1 MKEVCRICARELC
14 GNQRRWIF
22 HTTTKLNLQVLLSH
36 VLGKDVSRDGKG
48 EFACS
53 KCAFM
58 LDRIYRF
65 DTVIARIEALSIER
79 LQKLLL
85 EKDRLKFCIAS
96 MYRKNNDE
104 PGTEAKVG
112 NGTVD
117 ISSLPDVRY
126 TALLQED
133 FAYSGFECWAENED
147 QTQENHSCHASE
159 GPGNRPRRCRGCAA
173 LRVADSDYE
182 AICKVPRKVA
192 RSISYGPST
201 RWSTSICT
209 EEPALSEVGPP
220 DLPSTKVL
228 ADGESM
234 EEGTPGSSVESL
246 DATGQASL
254 PQQKDEETERSSK
267 ELPKCDCCSDDQAI
281 QYTCGHKLELALS
294 MIKGFDYKPIQSPR
308 GSKLPIPVKSSPPG
322 AKPGHLM
329 ADGTSPNF
337 LNRPV
342 KSLSKT
348 PVGYS
353 LEISELQELWD
364 DLWEDYLPLRFQ
376 NITKEPLQ
384 QQEPNSNEAA
394 MTQQCVPDS
403 HLAELQDKIEQTEA
417 ANKILQEKLN
427 EMSCQ
432 LKSAQEASQRQECA
446 IQNLSQSLK
455 SRESETEELYQVIE
469 GQNDTMTKLR
479 DMLHR
484 SQLGQLQ
491 TAEGG
496 SPAQQ
501 QVALLD
507 LQNALFCSQLE
518 VQKFQRASQRKERLL
533 EEAKRNLQFMEAT
546 AQGLEQQKEAAW
558 THNQELRR
566 TLQQLQEDLC
576 SRNKQLH
583 LLEGMKCRETQAQEQ
598 SIQRLNCNLR
608 QKDRLLQEYR
618 ELMQY
623 QNNSEKSLEA
633 NEMMLE
639 KLRHRI
645 QDRDVALEQAIDEKF
660 CALEEK
666 EKELHQLHLAV
677 RERDHDLERLRC
689 VLSSNEVTIQS
700 MESLLQAKSL
710 ELEQLSVTCRN
721 LQWLEEERKKK
732 FSHWQKEQEGIIQQL
747 QTSLHDRNKEVE
759 DLSATLLCKLGPGQ
773 SEVAEELCLR
783 LQRKERMLQDLLS
796 DRNKQALEHEVE
808 VQDLLQSMGTR
819 EKESQVALGKMVQ
832 ALMQRS
838 TELQTL
844 RQHIGGKTLGFGTSQ
859 PAEATTFI
867 GRHREEQPV
876 HESMQGNIKEELSSV
891 TAQDDASTS
900 RPQSGNVET
909 AAELEKEL
917 IHAKEELELITRKE
931 RESRVELSALQSMV
945 AVQAEEL
952 QVQAADMESLTRNM
966 QIKEDLIKDLQM
978 QLVDPEDI
986 PAVQR
991 LTQEVL
997 LLREKVASLES
1008 QGQEP
1013 TENRRRQLLQ
1023 VMEGLVEERGR
1034 LNEALQAERRLY
1046 GSLVE
1051 FHSHPGGSEQDQA
1064 LQVELEGAQVLR
1076 SRLEEALGRSLERL
1090 SRLETLAAFGGT
1102 VVGEDTEDASTEF
1115 TDSIEEEAI
1124 HNTHQQYIK
1133 EASEKS
1139 LGTEETPHSNG
1150 PPPSP
1155 TRGDKSSGLE
1165 EEVLCL
1171 KAEIQ
1176 QHLEQKRRAEGE
1188 LKDLK
1193 AQTEEA
1199 GFSSVSHIR
1208 NTLLSLCLEN
1218 AELKEQMGEAMS
1230 EAWEMEEDKEKEEG
1244 LGEDAGRGLKEDSL
1258 CAEVR
1263 KLRGKPRNA
1272 GAVINLLKEQLAL
1285 NSKEGDSKFN
1295 PQLIVR
1301 LAKEIDRLKTEVVW
1315 APGKPS
1321 ALGDQLPE
1329 DLVSKRPH
1337 SRPQTLDLV
1346 SVLDLQPKEG
1356 HQVNSQGQF
1365 NSNGPPAESSL
1376 QGPTHQLRSQLEQC
1390 RQRYQ
1395 DLQEKLLVSE
1405 ATVQVQASQLE
1416 QYRVL
1421 FREPGVKQDSK
1432 QVQVDLQ
1439 DLGYE
1444 TCGRSENEAEREET
1458 TSPEFEELEV
1468 FSDARLTEGLHSQ
1481 YNFLGSALTS
1491 SPLKKPPGKQKDF
1504 LDYGKSEDITV
1515 LQQHIR
1521 DLKARLQNSD
1531 KVIQNLK
1538 CRVRSFS
1545 VTSDYASSLE
1555 RPRKMKLKGGDLT
1568 SSPSHS
1574 LTDEDEGW
1582 QSDSMG
1588 VFCPPEMQAR
1598 KDLEKLIQRVSLLE
1612 AQLPKSQVEGKLA
1625 EELRSATWPGKYDSL
1640 IQAQARELSH
1650 LRQKIREG
1658 RGVCHLL
1665 SQHLRDTVKSFE
1677 DLLRGTDID
1686 YYLGQS
1692 FREQLTQ
1699 GSQLAE
1705 RLTNK
1710 LNTKDRGKVDEK
1722 SSHELLALRLS
1733 KELQEKEKVIEA
1745 LQSKLNAR
1753 SLTPSSS
1760 HALSDSHRSPS
1771 STSFLSDEMEASSD
1785 MDVASEYTQYEED
1798 CTGKASPN
1806 LPDTI
1811 HHSSNNAAP
1820 SSNPS
1825 SASTS
1830 HGAKKESS
1838 IPATMPSSQKPPK
1851 EASQAH
1857 AGLYFNS
1864 IPKPV
1869 GIRQP
1874 PLSSTPSLFLPF
1886 GPPPLSAPPIL
1897 GCCGTSVL
1905 SLAEAQQELQMLQ
1918 KQLGESISPTT
1929 PAVPAPLPSNLAEV
1943 GSPHCLQ
1950 TPHRT
1955 SQSHPL
1961 GISAELCRSAD
1972 SGLLSN
1978 SGLWETI
1985 RPQKGTA
1992 LGDLSSS
1999 SSGCQPRSKLTGAD
2013 LLEEHLSEIRNLRQR
2028 LEESI
2033 CINDRLRE
2041 QLEDRLSSATRANG
2055 SSSTIYMPGLESMP
2069 QLCNENRILR
2079 EENQNLQAQLNHL
2092 SKEHSRELERLREAL
2107 LASRARLQELEAEL
2121 ERQKAERRQT
2131 AEDLKE
2137 RQQEILQFREERLSL
2152 QEKNNRLQHKMI
2164 LLQQQCE
2171 ENQRLFRSLQSELQV
2186 YETLYGSSKQVMK
2199 AYSWD
2204 IYRQAPLS
2212 SDLSAL
2218 VSEVRA
2224 LRSQLEYSIQVNNS
2238 LRQQL
2243 EQQLDGGPGKATL
2256 SSSCVTQGFPATDPG
2271 NKWQFFQDSIS
2282 SPPVRDV
2289 GMNIPASVFSTVTSS
2304 ALDPETSPFKRTK
2317 ELSLDV
2323 SPGRKTPPMLE
2334 GDAPDGSFA
2343 NKHGRH
2349 MIGHIDDY
2357 SALKQQILEGKV
2369 LVDKM
2374 VSLMQVTLS
2383 SPALEAQGTE
2393 VLASGSIQQL
2403 RGSTSTLH
2411 QILEESAS
2419 LLTMFWRAALPTS
2432 HSLAQ
2437 QGKVEESMKGEI
2449 LELKSKLSEQENLLQ
2464 RTNEH
2469 LKTANRLKESM
2480 EQFIINQ
2487 LTRTHDVLKKARTNL
2502 ETLKKNT
2509 SKINYVKLHPS
2520 PSKG

>member
-1 MKEVCRICARELC
+1 MKEICRICARELC

-96 MYRKNNDE
+96 MYKKNNDD
-104 PGTEAKVG
+104 PITEAKVG

-126 TALLQED
+126 SALLQED

-147 QTQENHSCHASE
+147 QTQDLHSCHTSE

-192 RSISYGPST
+192 RSISGGLST

-209 EEPALSEVGPP
+209 EEPALSEVGPS
-220 DLPSTKVL
+220 DLPSTKVQT
-228 ADGESM
+228 DGESM

-246 DATGQASL
+246 DAPVQASL
-254 PQQKDEETERSSK
+254 SQQKDEETERSTK
-267 ELPKCDCCSDDQAI
+267 ELTKCDCCSDDQTT
-281 QYTCGHKLELALS
+281 QYSCGHKLELALS

-322 AKPGHLM
+322 NKLGHLV
-329 ADGTSPNF
+329 ADGASPSF

-342 KSLSKT
+342 KPLSKT

-353 LEISELQELWD
+353 LEISDLQELWD
-364 DLWEDYLPLRFQ
+364 DLCEDYLPLRFQ
-376 NITKEPLQ
+376 NIIEEPLQ
-384 QQEPNSNEAA
+384 QQEPNSEEAT
-394 MTQQCVPDS
+394 MTHQCVSDS
-403 HLAELQDKIEQTEA
+403 HLAELQDKIEQTET

-432 LKSAQEASQRQECA
+432 LKSAQETSQRQDCT

-469 GQNDTMTKLR
+469 GQNDTMAKLQG
-479 DMLHR
+479 MLHR

-491 TAEGG
+491 TPEDA
-496 SPAQQ
+496 SLAQQ
-501 QVALLD
+501 QVALLE
-507 LQNALFCSQLE
+507 LQNTLFCSQLE
-518 VQKFQRASQRKERLL
+518 VQKFQRAAQRKERLL
-533 EEAKRNLQFMEAT
+533 EDAKRNLQFIEAA
-546 AQGLEQQKEAAW
+546 AQQVEQQKEAAW
-558 THNQELRR
+558 MHNQELRR
-566 TLQQLQEDLC
+566 TLQQLQEDLR
-576 SRNKQLH
+576 SKNKQLH
-583 LLEGMKCRETQAQEQ
+583 MLEGTKYRDSQAQEQ
-598 SIQRLNCNLR
+598 KIQCLTYNLH
-608 QKDRLLQEYR
+608 QKDQLLQEYR
-618 ELMQY
+618 ELMQH

-645 QDRDVALEQAIDEKF
+645 QDRDVALERAIDEKF

-689 VLSSNEVTIQS
+689 VLSSNEATIQS
-700 MESLLQAKSL
+700 MESLLQAKGL
-710 ELEQLSVTCRN
+710 ELEQLSVTCQN
-721 LQWLEEERKKK
+721 LQWLEEEMKKK
-732 FSHWQKEQEGIIQQL
+732 FNHWQKEQEGIIQQL

-796 DRNKQALEHEVE
+796 DRNKQALQHEIE
-808 VQDLLQSMGTR
+808 IQDLLQAMSTR
-819 EKESQVALGKMVQ
+819 EKESQVAVRKMVQ
-832 ALMQRS
+832 ALMERG
-838 TELQTL
+838 TEVQTL
-844 RQHIGGKTLGFGTSQ
+844 RQIIGGKNLQT
-859 PAEATTFI
+859 I
-867 GRHREEQPV
+867 
-876 HESMQGNIKEELSSV
+876 QGNIKDEPTSV
-891 TAQDDASTS
+891 TAKGNDSTS
-900 RPQSGNVET
+900 GAQSGAMET
-909 AAELEKEL
+909 TAELEKEL
-917 IHAKEELELITRKE
+917 INAKEELELITRKE
-931 RESRVELSALQSMV
+931 RESRMELSALQSMV
-945 AVQAEEL
+945 AVQEEEL
-952 QVQAADMESLTRNM
+952 QVQAADMESLTRNI

-997 LLREKVASLES
+997 LLREKVASAES
-1008 QGQEP
+1008 QGQETP
-1013 TENRRRQLLQ
+1013 ENRRHQLMQ
-1023 VMEGLVEERGR
+1023 VLEGLVEERSR
-1034 LNEALQAERRLY
+1034 LNEALQAEKHLY
-1046 GSLVE
+1046 SNLVE
-1051 FHSHPGGSEQDQA
+1051 YHTHRSGSERDQA

-1102 VVGEDTEDASTEF
+1102 TVGEDTEDASTEF
-1115 TDSIEEEAI
+1115 TDSIEEEAT
-1124 HNTHQQYIK
+1124 HSNTHQQCIK
-1133 EASEKS
+1133 EASGKS
-1139 LGTEETPHSNG
+1139 LGTEETQHSSL
-1150 PPPSP
+1150 PPPPP
-1155 TRGDKSSGLE
+1155 TQGDKNSGLQ

-1171 KAEIQ
+1171 KVEIQ
-1176 QHLEQKRRAEGE
+1176 QHLEQKKKAEGE

-1193 AQTEEA
+1193 AQIEEA

-1244 LGEDAGRGLKEDSL
+1244 LVEDARQDQKEDSL

-1263 KLRGKPRNA
+1263 KLHGKLRNA
-1272 GAVINLLKEQLAL
+1272 NTIINLLKEQLAL
-1285 NSKEGDSKFN
+1285 NSKEGDNKFN
-1295 PQLIVR
+1295 PQLIIH
-1301 LAKEIDRLKTEVVW
+1301 LAKEIDRLKTEAVW
-1315 APGKPS
+1315 SSGKPV
-1321 ALGDQLPE
+1321 AVGDQLQE
-1329 DLVSKRPH
+1329 DEVSKRSY
-1337 SRPQTLDLV
+1337 SRPQTLDVV
-1346 SVLDLQPKEG
+1346 SILDLQPKDS
-1356 HQVNSQGQF
+1356 HQVDIQAQLS
-1365 NSNGPPAESSL
+1365 SSGPSAESSL

-1432 QVQVDLQ
+1432 QIQVDLQ

-1458 TSPEFEELEV
+1458 TSPECEEHDV
-1468 FSDARLTEGLHSQ
+1468 FSEARLNEGLHSQ

-1491 SPLKKPPGKQKDF
+1491 SPLKRPLGKQMDF
-1504 LDYGKSEDITV
+1504 LEYGKSEDIAV

-1555 RPRKMKLKGGDLT
+1555 RPRKMKLRDGDLT

-1582 QSDSMG
+1582 QSDGMG

-1658 RGVCHLL
+1658 RGVCHILT
-1665 SQHLRDTVKSFE
+1665 QHLRDIIKSFE

-1692 FREQLTQ
+1692 FREQLAQ

-1710 LNTKDRGKVDEK
+1710 LNTKDRGKMDDQ

-1745 LQSKLNAR
+1745 LQDKLNAR

-1771 STSFLSDEMEASSD
+1771 STSFLSEDMEASSD
-1785 MDVASEYTQYEED
+1785 MDAASEYTQYEDD
-1798 CTGKASPN
+1798 CAVKASPN
-1806 LPDTI
+1806 LPDSI
-1811 HHSSNNAAP
+1811 HHSGKSAAP

-1825 SASTS
+1825 STTTS
-1830 HGAKKESS
+1830 HGAKKESSS

-1857 AGLYFNS
+1857 TGLYFNS
-1864 IPKPV
+1864 MPKPV
-1869 GIRQP
+1869 GLRQP
-1874 PLSSTPSLFLPF
+1874 PLSSAPSIFLPF
-1886 GPPPLSAPPIL
+1886 GPPHPSAPPLL
-1897 GCCGTSVL
+1897 GCCGTSVF

-1918 KQLGESISPTT
+1918 KQLGENISPPT
-1929 PAVPAPLPSNLAEV
+1929 PAMTAPLSGNLAEV
-1943 GSPHCLQ
+1943 GSPHCLH

-1955 SQSHPL
+1955 SQPHPL

-1972 SGLLSN
+1972 SGLVSN

-1985 RPQKGTA
+1985 RPQKGSA
-1992 LGDLSSS
+1992 LGDLSSNS
-1999 SSGCQPRSKLTGAD
+1999 SVCQPQSKLTGAD

-2041 QLEDRLSSATRANG
+2041 QLEDRISSATRANG
-2055 SSSTIYMPGLESMP
+2055 SSSSLYVPGLESMP

-2079 EENQNLQAQLNHL
+2079 EENQNLQAQLSHL

-2107 LASRARLQELEAEL
+2107 LASRTQLQELKLEL
-2121 ERQKAERRQT
+2121 DRQKAERRQT

-2137 RQQEILQFREERLSL
+2137 KQQEILQFREERLSL
-2152 QEKNNRLQHKMI
+2152 QEKNSRLQHKMI

-2171 ENQRLFRSLQSELQV
+2171 ENQRLFQSLQSELQV
-2186 YETLYGSSKQVMK
+2186 YETLYGSSKQVLK

-2204 IYRQAPLS
+2204 IYRQGPLS
-2212 SDLSAL
+2212 SDLSTL
-2218 VSEVRA
+2218 VAEVRA

-2243 EQQLDGGPGKATL
+2243 EQQLDGSPGKTIL
-2256 SSSCVTQGFPATDPG
+2256 SPSCVTQGFPAMNPG

-2289 GMNIPASVFSTVTSS
+2289 GMNIPTSVFSSAPSS
-2304 ALDPETSPFKRTK
+2304 ALDPENSPFQRTK
-2317 ELSLDV
+2317 ELGLDA
-2323 SPGRKTPPMLE
+2323 SPGRKTPPVLE

-2349 MIGHIDDY
+2349 VIGHIDDY

-2369 LVDKM
+2369 LVHKM
-2374 VSLMQVTLS
+2374 VSLMQVTLNP
-2383 SPALEAQGTE
+2383 PALEAQGTE
-2393 VLASGSIQQL
+2393 TLASGRIHQL

-2419 LLTMFWRAALPTS
+2419 LLTMFWRAALPST
-2432 HSLAQ
+2432 HSPAQ

-2449 LELKSKLSEQENLLQ
+2449 LELKTKLSEQENLLQ
-2464 RTNEH
+2464 STNER
-2469 LKTANRLKESM
+2469 LKTTNRLKESM

-2502 ETLKKNT
+2502 EQRLTPKEFCHT
-2509 SKINYVKLHPS
+2509 PKLCDPFF
-2520 PSKG
+2520 

>member
-1 MKEVCRICARELC
+1 MKEICRICARELC

-22 HTTTKLNLQVLLSH
+22 HTATKLNLQVLLSH
-36 VLGKDVSRDGKG
+36 VLGRDVSRDGKG

-104 PGTEAKVG
+104 PPAEAKVG

-117 ISSLPDVRY
+117 ISGLPDVRY
-126 TALLQED
+126 SALLQED
-133 FAYSGFECWAENED
+133 FAYSGFECWAENEE
-147 QTQENHSCHASE
+147 QNHEAHSCHPAE
-159 GPGNRPRRCRGCAA
+159 GAGGRPRRCRGCAA
-173 LRVADSDYE
+173 LRVADADYE

-192 RSISYGPST
+192 RSVSYGPAST

-209 EEPALSEVGPP
+209 EEPALSEVGPADAP
-220 DLPSTKVL
+220 CAKGP

-246 DATGQASL
+246 DAAGQAGL
-254 PQQKDEETERSSK
+254 PPPKDEETERSSR
-267 ELPKCDCCSDDQAI
+267 ELPRCECCPEDQAA
-281 QYTCGHKLELALS
+281 QSTCGHRLELALS
-294 MIKGFDYKPIQSPR
+294 MIRGFDYKPIQSPR
-308 GSKLPIPVKSSPPG
+308 GSKLPIPVRSSLPG
-322 AKPGHLM
+322 AKAAHLL
-329 ADGTSPNF
+329 ADGSSPSF
-337 LNRPV
+337 LSRPG
-342 KSLSKT
+342 KAFPKT
-348 PVGYS
+348 PAAYPP
-353 LEISELQELWD
+353 EISDLQELWE
-364 DLWEDYLPLRFQ
+364 DLCEDYLPLRFQ
-376 NITKEPLQ
+376 NITEEPFQ
-384 QQEPNSNEAA
+384 QQELNSDEAT

-432 LKSAQEASQRQECA
+432 LKSAQEASQRQDCT

-491 TAEGG
+491 LPEGG

-501 QVALLD
+501 QIALLD

-533 EEAKRNLQFMEAT
+533 EDAKRNLQFMEAA
-546 AQGLEQQKEAAW
+546 AQELERQKEAAW
-558 THNQELRR
+558 THNQELRS
-566 TLQQLQEDLC
+566 TLQQVQEDL
-576 SRNKQLH
+576 RNKNKQLH
-583 LLEGMKCRETQAQEQ
+583 MLEGTRCRETQAREQ
-598 SIQRLNCNLR
+598 SFQRLNYSLQ
-608 QKDRLLQEYR
+608 QKDQLLQEYR

-633 NEMMLE
+633 NEVMLE
-639 KLRHRI
+639 KLRNRI
-645 QDRDVALEQAIDEKF
+645 QDRDVALERAIDEKF

-677 RERDHDLERLRC
+677 RERDHDLERLRY
-689 VLSSNEVTIQS
+689 VLSSNEATIQS

-710 ELEQLSVTCRN
+710 ELEQLSVTCQN
-721 LQWLEEERKKK
+721 LQWLEEEMKKK

-796 DRNKQALEHEVE
+796 DRNKQALEHEME
-808 VQDLLQSMGTR
+808 IQDLLQSMNNR
-819 EKESQVALGKMVQ
+819 EKDSQVALGKMVQ
-832 ALMQRS
+832 ALMERS
-838 TELQTL
+838 TEVQTL
-844 RQHIGGKTLGFGTSQ
+844 RQHIRGKNLGFSTNQ

-867 GRHREEQPV
+867 SHHHEEQPV
-876 HESMQGNIKEELSSV
+876 QESMQGNVKDELTTV
-891 TAQDDASTS
+891 TAKGDASTT
-900 RPQSGNVET
+900 RPWSGNTEA

-931 RESRVELSALQSMV
+931 RESRMELSALQSMV

-997 LLREKVASLES
+997 LLREKVASAES
-1008 QGQEP
+1008 PGQE
-1013 TENRRRQLLQ
+1013 TENRKHQLLQ
-1023 VMEGLVEERGR
+1023 MMEGLVEERGR

-1046 GSLVE
+1046 SSLVE
-1051 FHSHPGGSEQDQA
+1051 FHTHPGGSERDQA
-1064 LQVELEGAQVLR
+1064 LQVQLEGAQVLH

-1102 VVGEDTEDASTEF
+1102 AVGEDTEDASTEF
-1115 TDSIEEEAI
+1115 TDSIEEEAA
-1124 HNTHQQYIK
+1124 HNNTHQQFIK
-1133 EASEKS
+1133 EASEKNS
-1139 LGTEETPHSNG
+1139 RTEETQHFNH
-1150 PPPSP
+1150 PPPLP
-1155 TRGDKSSGLE
+1155 IRGDQNSGLE

-1171 KAEIQ
+1171 KAEIH
-1176 QHLEQKRRAEGE
+1176 QHLEQKKKAEGE

-1193 AQTEEA
+1193 AQIEEA

-1244 LGEDAGRGLKEDSL
+1244 LGEEARRRLKEDSL
-1258 CAEVR
+1258 CAEIR
-1263 KLRGKPRNA
+1263 KLHGKLRNA
-1272 GAVINLLKEQLAL
+1272 NTIINLLKEQLTP
-1285 NSKEGDSKFN
+1285 NKKEGDTKFN
-1295 PQLIVR
+1295 PQFIVR
-1301 LAKEIDRLKTEVVW
+1301 LAKEIDRLKTEVIW
-1315 APGKPS
+1315 APGKPLD
-1321 ALGDQLPE
+1321 LGDQLQE
-1329 DLVSKRPH
+1329 DQGSKKPY

-1346 SVLDLQPKEG
+1346 SVLDLSPKDG
-1356 HQVNSQGQF
+1356 YQGDGQGPVS
-1365 NSNGPPAESSL
+1365 SNGPLAESSL

-1458 TSPEFEELEV
+1458 TSPEFEEHDV
-1468 FSDARLTEGLHSQ
+1468 FSDPRVTESLPTQ
-1481 YNFLGSALTS
+1481 YHFLGSALTS
-1491 SPLKKPPGKQKDF
+1491 SPLKNPLGKQKDF
-1504 LDYGKSEDITV
+1504 LDYGKSEDIAV

-1545 VTSDYASSLE
+1545 ITSDYASSLE
-1555 RPRKMKLKGGDLT
+1555 RPRKMKQKVGDLT

-1598 KDLEKLIQRVSLLE
+1598 KDLEKLVQRVSLLE
-1612 AQLPKSQVEGKLA
+1612 AQLPKSLVEGKLT
-1625 EELRSATWPGKYDSL
+1625 EELKSATWPGKYDSL

-1650 LRQKIREG
+1650 LRQKVREG
-1658 RGVCHLL
+1658 RGVCHIL
-1665 SQHLRDTVKSFE
+1665 SQHFRDTIKAFE

-1692 FREQLTQ
+1692 FREQLAQ
-1699 GSQLAE
+1699 GNQLAE
-1705 RLTNK
+1705 RLASK
-1710 LNTKDRGKVDEK
+1710 LNTKDRGKVDDDQ

-1733 KELQEKEKVIEA
+1733 KELQEKDKVIEA
-1745 LQSKLNAR
+1745 LQSKLDAR

-1785 MDVASEYTQYEED
+1785 MDVASEYTQYEEH
-1798 CTGKASPN
+1798 CTDRASAK
-1806 LPDTI
+1806 LPDSI
-1811 HHSSNNAAP
+1811 HHSSNNATP
-1820 SSNPS
+1820 SSNLS
-1825 SASTS
+1825 CAAASQ
-1830 HGAKKESS
+1830 GAKKDSS
-1838 IPATMPSSQKPPK
+1838 ILTTMPSSQKPPK

-1857 AGLYFNS
+1857 TGFYFNS
-1864 IPKPV
+1864 IPKPIGV
-1869 GIRQP
+1869 CQP
-1874 PLSSTPSLFLPF
+1874 PFSSIPSISLPF
-1886 GPPPLSAPPIL
+1886 GPPPPAAPPLL

-1918 KQLGESISPTT
+1918 KQLGESITPTT
-1929 PAVPAPLPSNLAEV
+1929 PSVPAPLPGNLAEV
-1943 GSPHCLQ
+1943 GSPLHCLHS
-1950 TPHRT
+1950 PHRT

-1961 GISAELCRSAD
+1961 GVSAELYRSPD
-1972 SGLLSN
+1972 SGLLN
-1978 SGLWETI
+1978 TNGLWETVK
-1985 RPQKGTA
+1985 PQKGST
-1992 LGDLSSS
+1992 LGELPSNSAV
-1999 SSGCQPRSKLTGAD
+1999 CQPQPKLTGAD
-2013 LLEEHLSEIRNLRQR
+2013 LVEEHLSEIRSLRQR

-2041 QLEDRLSSATRANG
+2041 QLEHRLSSTTRANG
-2055 SSSTIYMPGLESMP
+2055 SSSSIYMPGLESIP
-2069 QLCNENRILR
+2069 QLCNENRLLR
-2079 EENQNLQAQLNHL
+2079 EENQSLQAQLNHL
-2092 SKEHSRELERLREAL
+2092 SKEHAKEVERLREAL
-2107 LASRARLQELEAEL
+2107 LVSRTRLQELEAEL
-2121 ERQKAERRQT
+2121 ERQKVERRQM
-2131 AEDLKE
+2131 AEDLKQ
-2137 RQQEILQFREERLSL
+2137 RQQEILQFREERLSF
-2152 QEKNNRLQHKMI
+2152 QEKNNRLQHKVL
-2164 LLQQQCE
+2164 LLQEQCD
-2171 ENQRLFRSLQSELQV
+2171 ENQRLFQSLQSELKV
-2186 YETLYGSSKQVMK
+2186 YETYFGSSKQGLK

-2204 IYRQAPLS
+2204 ICPQRPLS
-2212 SDLSAL
+2212 NDLNTL

-2243 EQQLDGGPGKATL
+2243 EQQLNVSSQKANLHSSYETQDL
-2256 SSSCVTQGFPATDPG
+2256 SVINPEG
-2271 NKWQFFQDSIS
+2271 KWQFFQDSIS

-2289 GMNIPASVFSTVTSS
+2289 GMNIPTSIFSTTTSKDIEPQTSS
-2304 ALDPETSPFKRTK
+2304 PFQKTK
-2317 ELSLDV
+2317 EVALNISFG
-2323 SPGRKTPPMLE
+2323 SKSPPMLE
-2334 GDAPDGSFA
+2334 GDAPDGSFS

-2349 MIGHIDDY
+2349 VIGHIDDY

-2369 LVDKM
+2369 LVHKM
-2374 VSLMQVTLS
+2374 VSLMQVTLN
-2383 SPALEAQGTE
+2383 SPALEAKGTE
-2393 VLASGSIQQL
+2393 VLASGSIHQL

-2419 LLTMFWRAALPTS
+2419 LLTMFWRAALPS
-2432 HSLAQ
+2432 VQSPIQ
-2437 QGKVEESMKGEI
+2437 QKKKEESMKGEI
-2449 LELKSKLSEQENLLQ
+2449 VALKTKLSEKENLLQ
-2464 RTNEH
+2464 STNER
-2469 LKTANRLKESM
+2469 LKAANKMKESM
-2480 EQFIINQ
+2480 EHLIINQ

-2502 ETLKKNT
+2502 EVNSQRVLPYTQ
-2509 SKINYVKLHPS
+2509 VM
-2520 PSKG
+2520 

>member
-1 MKEVCRICARELC
+1 MKRPNRGACCCCCRASRRAHYAPYCSGDGAPAPAPASHPQREREVRAQNWSWAAAAEKEEEAAAAAVAALAAAP
-14 GNQRRWIF
+14 QRKRDYF
-22 HTTTKLNLQVLLSH
+22 LEDDGEMVPRTSH
-36 VLGKDVSRDGKG
+36 VAAFLSETKERGPPMQSHSWRSFEKGPFGQTHSLRAFEKAPLGQTQALRDFEKHLNDLKK
-48 EFACS
+48 ENFS
-53 KCAFM
+53 LK
-58 LDRIYRF
+58 LRIYFLEERMQQKYEASQE
-65 DTVIARIEALSIER
+65 DVYKRNIELKVEVESLKREIQEKQQDLDKTWAAAENLTTHNETELRRHYEER
-79 LQKLLL
+79 QQETEHVYELL
-85 EKDRLKFCIAS
+85 ENKIQ
-96 MYRKNNDE
+96 
-104 PGTEAKVG
+104 
-112 NGTVD
+112 
-117 ISSLPDVRY
+117 
-126 TALLQED
+126 LLQEETKL
-133 FAYSGFECWAENED
+133 AKNEAE
-147 QTQENHSCHASE
+147 
-159 GPGNRPRRCRGCAA
+159 RMAA
-173 LRVADSDYE
+173 LVE
-182 AICKVPRKVA
+182 AEKECNLELTEKLKEVTKDGEEIPGMKA
-192 RSISYGPST
+192 QDNNYST
-201 RWSTSICT
+201 TLAQKDKRID
-209 EEPALSEVGPP
+209 ELSEC
-220 DLPSTKVL
+220 L
-228 ADGESM
+228 AAQEKL
-234 EEGTPGSSVESL
+234 VE
-246 DATGQASL
+246 Q
-254 PQQKDEETERSSK
+254 
-267 ELPKCDCCSDDQAI
+267 
-281 QYTCGHKLELALS
+281 LS
-294 MIKGFDYKPIQSPR
+294 REK
-308 GSKLPIPVKSSPPG
+308 
-322 AKPGHLM
+322 
-329 ADGTSPNF
+329 
-337 LNRPV
+337 
-342 KSLSKT
+342 
-348 PVGYS
+348 
-353 LEISELQELWD
+353 QELLQNLEELKGMD
-364 DLWEDYLPLRFQ
+364 IQ
-376 NITKEPLQ
+376 NIIEEPLQ
-384 QQEPNSNEAA
+384 QQEPNSDEAT
-394 MTQQCVPDS
+394 MTQQCVSDS
-403 HLAELQDKIEQTEA
+403 HLAELQDKIEQSET

-432 LKSAQEASQRQECA
+432 LKSAQETSQRHDCT

-469 GQNDTMTKLR
+469 GQNETMAKLQG
-479 DMLHR
+479 MLHQ

-491 TAEGG
+491 TPEDA
-496 SPAQQ
+496 SLAQQ
-501 QVALLD
+501 QVALLE

-518 VQKFQRASQRKERLL
+518 VQKFQRAAQRKERLL
-533 EEAKRNLQFMEAT
+533 EDAKRNLQFIEA
-546 AQGLEQQKEAAW
+546 AALQVEQQKEAAW

-566 TLQQLQEDLC
+566 TLQQLQEDLR
-576 SRNKQLH
+576 SRTKQLH
-583 LLEGMKCRETQAQEQ
+583 MLESTKYRDSQAQEQ
-598 SIQRLNCNLR
+598 KIQCLTYNLH
-608 QKDRLLQEYR
+608 QKDQLLQEYR
-618 ELMQY
+618 ELMQH

-645 QDRDVALEQAIDEKF
+645 QDRDVALERAIDEKF

-689 VLSSNEVTIQS
+689 VLSSNEATIQS
-700 MESLLQAKSL
+700 MESLLQAKGL
-710 ELEQLSVTCRN
+710 ELEQLSVTCQN
-721 LQWLEEERKKK
+721 LQWLEEEMKKK
-732 FSHWQKEQEGIIQQL
+732 FNHWQKEQEGIIQQL

-773 SEVAEELCLR
+773 SEVTEELCLR

-796 DRNKQALEHEVE
+796 DRNKQALQHEIE
-808 VQDLLQSMGTR
+808 IQDLLQAMSTR
-819 EKESQVALGKMVQ
+819 EKESQVAVGKMVQ
-832 ALMQRS
+832 ALMERG
-838 TELQTL
+838 TEVQTL
-844 RQHIGGKTLGFGTSQ
+844 RQIIGGKNLQS
-859 PAEATTFI
+859 I
-867 GRHREEQPV
+867 
-876 HESMQGNIKEELSSV
+876 QGNIKDEPTSV
-891 TAQDDASTS
+891 TAKGNASTTVA
-900 RPQSGNVET
+900 QSGVMET
-909 AAELEKEL
+909 TAELEKEL

-931 RESRVELSALQSMV
+931 RESRMELSALQSMV
-945 AVQAEEL
+945 AVQEEEL

-997 LLREKVASLES
+997 LLREKVASAES
-1008 QGQEP
+1008 QGQET
-1013 TENRRRQLLQ
+1013 TENRRHELMQ
-1023 VMEGLVEERGR
+1023 VLEGLVEERSR
-1034 LNEALQAERRLY
+1034 LNEALQAEKHLY
-1046 GSLVE
+1046 SNLVE
-1051 FHSHPGGSEQDQA
+1051 FHTHRSGSERDQA

-1102 VVGEDTEDASTEF
+1102 TVGEDTEDASTEF
-1115 TDSIEEEAI
+1115 TDSIEEEATHSNI
-1124 HNTHQQYIK
+1124 HQQYVK
-1133 EASEKS
+1133 EASGKS
-1139 LGTEETPHSNG
+1139 LGTEEPQHSSL
-1150 PPPSP
+1150 PPSP
-1155 TRGDKSSGLE
+1155 TQGDKNSGLQ

-1171 KAEIQ
+1171 KVEIQ
-1176 QHLEQKRRAEGE
+1176 QHLEQKRKAEGE

-1193 AQTEEA
+1193 AQIEEA

-1244 LGEDAGRGLKEDSL
+1244 LVEDARQDLKEDSL

-1263 KLRGKPRNA
+1263 KLHGKLRNA
-1272 GAVINLLKEQLAL
+1272 NTIINLLKEQLAL
-1285 NSKEGDSKFN
+1285 NSKEGDNKLN
-1295 PQLIVR
+1295 PQLITR
-1301 LAKEIDRLKTEVVW
+1301 LAKEIDQLKAEAVW
-1315 APGKPS
+1315 PPGKH
-1321 ALGDQLPE
+1321 QE
-1329 DLVSKRPH
+1329 DEESKRSY
-1337 SRPQTLDLV
+1337 SRPQTLDVV
-1346 SVLDLQPKEG
+1346 SILDLQSKDS
-1356 HQVNSQGQF
+1356 HQVDIQTQLNSSGPSSE
-1365 NSNGPPAESSL
+1365 SNL

-1405 ATVQVQASQLE
+1405 ATVQVQANQLE
-1416 QYRVL
+1416 QYRAL

-1432 QVQVDLQ
+1432 QIQVDLQ

-1458 TSPEFEELEV
+1458 TSPECEEHDV
-1468 FSDARLTEGLHSQ
+1468 FSEARLNEGRHSQ

-1491 SPLKKPPGKQKDF
+1491 SPLKRPLGKQMDF
-1504 LDYGKSEDITV
+1504 LEYGKSEDIAV

-1555 RPRKMKLKGGDLT
+1555 RPRKMKLRDGDLT

-1582 QSDSMG
+1582 QSDGMG

-1658 RGVCHLL
+1658 RGVCHIL

-1692 FREQLTQ
+1692 FREQLAQ

-1710 LNTKDRGKVDEK
+1710 LNTKDREK
-1722 SSHELLALRLS
+1722 MDDQSSHELLALRLS

-1771 STSFLSDEMEASSD
+1771 STSFLSEDMEGSSD
-1785 MDVASEYTQYEED
+1785 MDVASEYTQYEDD
-1798 CTGKASPN
+1798 CADKASPN
-1806 LPDTI
+1806 LPDSI
-1811 HHSSNNAAP
+1811 HHSGKSAAP

-1825 SASTS
+1825 STTTS
-1830 HGAKKESS
+1830 HGAKKESSS

-1857 AGLYFNS
+1857 TGLYFNS
-1864 IPKPV
+1864 MPKPV
-1869 GIRQP
+1869 GLRQP
-1874 PLSSTPSLFLPF
+1874 PFSSTPSIFLPF
-1886 GPPPLSAPPIL
+1886 GPPPPSAPPLL
-1897 GCCGTSVL
+1897 GCCGTSVF

-1918 KQLGESISPTT
+1918 KQLGESISPPT
-1929 PAVPAPLPSNLAEV
+1929 PAMTAPLPSNLAEV
-1943 GSPHCLQ
+1943 GSPHCLH

-1972 SGLLSN
+1972 SGLVSN
-1978 SGLWETI
+1978 SGLWEPI
-1985 RPQKGTA
+1985 RPQKGSA
-1992 LGDLSSS
+1992 LGDLSSNS
-1999 SSGCQPRSKLTGAD
+1999 SVCQPQSKLTGAD

-2041 QLEDRLSSATRANG
+2041 QLEDRISSATRANG
-2055 SSSTIYMPGLESMP
+2055 SSSSLYVPGLESMP

-2079 EENQNLQAQLNHL
+2079 EENQNLQAQLSHL

-2107 LASRARLQELEAEL
+2107 LASRTQLQELKLEL
-2121 ERQKAERRQT
+2121 DRQKAERRQT

-2137 RQQEILQFREERLSL
+2137 KQQEILQFREERLSL
-2152 QEKNNRLQHKMI
+2152 QEKNSRLQHKMI

-2171 ENQRLFRSLQSELQV
+2171 ENQRLFQSLQSELQV
-2186 YETLYGSSKQVMK
+2186 YETLYGSSKQVLK

-2204 IYRQAPLS
+2204 IYRQGPLS
-2212 SDLSAL
+2212 SDLSTL
-2218 VSEVRA
+2218 VAEVRA

-2243 EQQLDGGPGKATL
+2243 EQQLDGSSGKTTLGP
-2256 SSSCVTQGFPATDPG
+2256 SCVTQGFPATNPG

-2289 GMNIPASVFSTVTSS
+2289 GMNIPTSIFSSAPSS
-2304 ALDPETSPFKRTK
+2304 ALDPEHSPFQKTK
-2317 ELSLDV
+2317 ELGLDV
-2323 SPGRKTPPMLE
+2323 SPGRKSPPVLE

-2349 MIGHIDDY
+2349 VIGHIDDY

-2369 LVDKM
+2369 LVHKM
-2374 VSLMQVTLS
+2374 VSLMQVTLNP
-2383 SPALEAQGTE
+2383 PALEAQGTE
-2393 VLASGSIQQL
+2393 TLASGRIHQL

-2419 LLTMFWRAALPTS
+2419 LLTMFWRAALPS
-2432 HSLAQ
+2432 AHSRPAQ

-2449 LELKSKLSEQENLLQ
+2449 LELKTKLSEQENLLQ
-2464 RTNEH
+2464 STNER
-2469 LKTANRLKESM
+2469 LKTTNRLKESM

-2502 ETLKKNT
+2502 EVSSQRVLPYTQ
-2509 SKINYVKLHPS
+2509 VM
-2520 PSKG
+2520 

>member
-1 MKEVCRICARELC
+1 MKEICRICARELC

-96 MYRKNNDE
+96 MYKKNNDD
-104 PGTEAKVG
+104 PITEAKVG

-126 TALLQED
+126 SALLQED

-147 QTQENHSCHASE
+147 QTQDLHSCHTSE

-192 RSISYGPST
+192 RSISGGLST

-209 EEPALSEVGPP
+209 EEPALSEVGPS
-220 DLPSTKVL
+220 DLPSTKVQT
-228 ADGESM
+228 DGESM

-246 DATGQASL
+246 DAPVQASL
-254 PQQKDEETERSSK
+254 SQQKDEETERSTK
-267 ELPKCDCCSDDQAI
+267 ELTKCDCCSDDQTT
-281 QYTCGHKLELALS
+281 QYSCGHKLELALS

-322 AKPGHLM
+322 NKLGHLV
-329 ADGTSPNF
+329 ADGASPSF

-342 KSLSKT
+342 KPLSKT

-353 LEISELQELWD
+353 LEISDLQELWD
-364 DLWEDYLPLRFQ
+364 DLCEDYLPLRFQ
-376 NITKEPLQ
+376 NIIEEPLQ
-384 QQEPNSNEAA
+384 QQEPNSEEAT
-394 MTQQCVPDS
+394 MTHQCVSDS
-403 HLAELQDKIEQTEA
+403 HLAELQDKIEQTET

-432 LKSAQEASQRQECA
+432 LKSAQETSQRQDCT

-469 GQNDTMTKLR
+469 GQNDTMAKLQG
-479 DMLHR
+479 MLHR

-491 TAEGG
+491 TPEDA
-496 SPAQQ
+496 SLAQQ
-501 QVALLD
+501 QVALLE
-507 LQNALFCSQLE
+507 LQNTLFCSQLE
-518 VQKFQRASQRKERLL
+518 VQKFQRAAQRKERLL
-533 EEAKRNLQFMEAT
+533 EDAKRNLQFIEAA
-546 AQGLEQQKEAAW
+546 AQQVEQQKEAAW
-558 THNQELRR
+558 MHNQELRR
-566 TLQQLQEDLC
+566 TLQQLQEDLR
-576 SRNKQLH
+576 SKNKQLH
-583 LLEGMKCRETQAQEQ
+583 MLEGTKYRDSQAQEQ
-598 SIQRLNCNLR
+598 KIQCLTYNLH
-608 QKDRLLQEYR
+608 QKDQLLQEYR
-618 ELMQY
+618 ELMQH

-645 QDRDVALEQAIDEKF
+645 QDRDVALERAIDEKF

-689 VLSSNEVTIQS
+689 VLSSNEATIQS
-700 MESLLQAKSL
+700 MESLLQAKGL
-710 ELEQLSVTCRN
+710 ELEQLSVTCQN
-721 LQWLEEERKKK
+721 LQWLEEEMKKK
-732 FSHWQKEQEGIIQQL
+732 FNHWQKEQEGIIQQL

-796 DRNKQALEHEVE
+796 DRNKQALQHEIE
-808 VQDLLQSMGTR
+808 IQDLLQAMSTR
-819 EKESQVALGKMVQ
+819 EKESQVAVRKMVQ
-832 ALMQRS
+832 ALMERG
-838 TELQTL
+838 TEVQTL
-844 RQHIGGKTLGFGTSQ
+844 RQIIGGKNLQT
-859 PAEATTFI
+859 I
-867 GRHREEQPV
+867 
-876 HESMQGNIKEELSSV
+876 QGNIKDEPTSV
-891 TAQDDASTS
+891 TAKGNDSTS
-900 RPQSGNVET
+900 GAQSGAMET
-909 AAELEKEL
+909 TAELEKEL
-917 IHAKEELELITRKE
+917 INAKEELELITRKE
-931 RESRVELSALQSMV
+931 RESRMELSALQSMV
-945 AVQAEEL
+945 AVQEEEL
-952 QVQAADMESLTRNM
+952 QVQAADMESLTRNI

-997 LLREKVASLES
+997 LLREKVASAES
-1008 QGQEP
+1008 QGQETP
-1013 TENRRRQLLQ
+1013 ENRRHQLMQ
-1023 VMEGLVEERGR
+1023 VLEGLVEERSR
-1034 LNEALQAERRLY
+1034 LNEALQAEKHLY
-1046 GSLVE
+1046 SNLVE
-1051 FHSHPGGSEQDQA
+1051 YHTHRSGSERDQA

-1102 VVGEDTEDASTEF
+1102 TVGEDTEDASTEF
-1115 TDSIEEEAI
+1115 TDSIEEEAT
-1124 HNTHQQYIK
+1124 HSNTHQQCIK
-1133 EASEKS
+1133 EASGKS
-1139 LGTEETPHSNG
+1139 LGTEETQHSSL
-1150 PPPSP
+1150 PPPPP
-1155 TRGDKSSGLE
+1155 TQGDKNSGLQ

-1171 KAEIQ
+1171 KVEIQ
-1176 QHLEQKRRAEGE
+1176 QHLEQKKKAEGE

-1193 AQTEEA
+1193 AQIEEA

-1244 LGEDAGRGLKEDSL
+1244 LVEDARQDQKEDSL

-1263 KLRGKPRNA
+1263 KLHGKLRNA
-1272 GAVINLLKEQLAL
+1272 NTIINLLKEQLAL
-1285 NSKEGDSKFN
+1285 NSKEGDNKFN
-1295 PQLIVR
+1295 PQLIIH
-1301 LAKEIDRLKTEVVW
+1301 LAKEIDRLKTEAVW
-1315 APGKPS
+1315 SSGKPV
-1321 ALGDQLPE
+1321 AVGDQLQE
-1329 DLVSKRPH
+1329 DEVSKRSY
-1337 SRPQTLDLV
+1337 SRPQTLDVV
-1346 SVLDLQPKEG
+1346 SILDLQPKDS
-1356 HQVNSQGQF
+1356 HQVDIQAQLS
-1365 NSNGPPAESSL
+1365 SSGPSAESSL

-1432 QVQVDLQ
+1432 QIQVDLQ

-1458 TSPEFEELEV
+1458 TSPECEEHDV
-1468 FSDARLTEGLHSQ
+1468 FSEARLNEGLHSQ

-1491 SPLKKPPGKQKDF
+1491 SPLKRPLGKQMDF
-1504 LDYGKSEDITV
+1504 LEYGKSEDIAV

-1555 RPRKMKLKGGDLT
+1555 RPRKMKLRDGDLT

-1582 QSDSMG
+1582 QSDGMG

-1658 RGVCHLL
+1658 RGVCHILT
-1665 SQHLRDTVKSFE
+1665 QHLRDIIKSFE

-1692 FREQLTQ
+1692 FREQLAQ

-1710 LNTKDRGKVDEK
+1710 LNTKDRGKMDDQ

-1745 LQSKLNAR
+1745 LQDKLNAR

-1771 STSFLSDEMEASSD
+1771 STSFLSEDMEASSD
-1785 MDVASEYTQYEED
+1785 MDAASEYTQYEDD
-1798 CTGKASPN
+1798 CAVKASPN
-1806 LPDTI
+1806 LPDSI
-1811 HHSSNNAAP
+1811 HHSGKSAAP

-1825 SASTS
+1825 STTTS
-1830 HGAKKESS
+1830 HGAKKESSS

-1857 AGLYFNS
+1857 TGLYFNS
-1864 IPKPV
+1864 MPKPV
-1869 GIRQP
+1869 GLRQP
-1874 PLSSTPSLFLPF
+1874 PLSSAPSIFLPF
-1886 GPPPLSAPPIL
+1886 GPPHPSAPPLL
-1897 GCCGTSVL
+1897 GCCGTSVF

-1918 KQLGESISPTT
+1918 KQLGENISPPT
-1929 PAVPAPLPSNLAEV
+1929 PAMTAPLSGNLAEV
-1943 GSPHCLQ
+1943 GSPHCLH

-1955 SQSHPL
+1955 SQPHPL

-1972 SGLLSN
+1972 SGLVSN

-1985 RPQKGTA
+1985 RPQKGSA
-1992 LGDLSSS
+1992 LGDLSSNS
-1999 SSGCQPRSKLTGAD
+1999 SVCQPQSKLTGAD

-2041 QLEDRLSSATRANG
+2041 QLEDRISSATRANG
-2055 SSSTIYMPGLESMP
+2055 SSSSLYVPGLESMP

-2079 EENQNLQAQLNHL
+2079 EENQNLQAQLSHL

-2107 LASRARLQELEAEL
+2107 LASRTQLQELKLEL
-2121 ERQKAERRQT
+2121 DRQKAERRQT

-2137 RQQEILQFREERLSL
+2137 KQQEILQFREERLSL
-2152 QEKNNRLQHKMI
+2152 QEKNSRLQHKMI

-2171 ENQRLFRSLQSELQV
+2171 ENQRLFQSLQSELQV
-2186 YETLYGSSKQVMK
+2186 YETLYGSSKQVLK

-2204 IYRQAPLS
+2204 IYRQGPLS
-2212 SDLSAL
+2212 SDLSTL
-2218 VSEVRA
+2218 VAEVRA

-2243 EQQLDGGPGKATL
+2243 EQQLDGSPGKTIL
-2256 SSSCVTQGFPATDPG
+2256 SPSCVTQGFPAMNPG

-2289 GMNIPASVFSTVTSS
+2289 GMNIPTSVFSSAPSS
-2304 ALDPETSPFKRTK
+2304 ALDPENSPFQRTK
-2317 ELSLDV
+2317 ELGLDA
-2323 SPGRKTPPMLE
+2323 SPGRKTPPVLE

-2349 MIGHIDDY
+2349 VIGHIDDY

-2369 LVDKM
+2369 LVHKM
-2374 VSLMQVTLS
+2374 VSLMQVTLNP
-2383 SPALEAQGTE
+2383 PALEAQGTE
-2393 VLASGSIQQL
+2393 TLASGRIHQL

-2419 LLTMFWRAALPTS
+2419 LLTMFWRAALPST
-2432 HSLAQ
+2432 HSPAQ

-2449 LELKSKLSEQENLLQ
+2449 LELKTKLSEQENLLQ
-2464 RTNEH
+2464 STNER
-2469 LKTANRLKESM
+2469 LKTTNRLKESM

-2502 ETLKKNT
+2502 EVNSQRVLPYTQ
-2509 SKINYVKLHPS
+2509 VM
-2520 PSKG
+2520 

>member
-1 MKEVCRICARELC
+1 MEQMWTRDYFLEDDGEMVPR
-14 GNQRRWIF
+14 
-22 HTTTKLNLQVLLSH
+22 TSH
-36 VLGKDVSRDGKG
+36 VAAFLSETKERGPPMQSHAWRSFEKGPLGQTHSLRAFEKAPLGQTQALRDFEKHLNDLKK
-48 EFACS
+48 ENFS
-53 KCAFM
+53 LK
-58 LDRIYRF
+58 LRIYFLEERMQQKYEASQE
-65 DTVIARIEALSIER
+65 DVYKRNIELKVEVESLKREIQEKQQDLDKTWAAAENLTTHNETELRRHYEER
-79 LQKLLL
+79 QQETEHVYELL
-85 EKDRLKFCIAS
+85 ENKIQ
-96 MYRKNNDE
+96 
-104 PGTEAKVG
+104 
-112 NGTVD
+112 
-117 ISSLPDVRY
+117 
-126 TALLQED
+126 LLQEETKL
-133 FAYSGFECWAENED
+133 AKNEAE
-147 QTQENHSCHASE
+147 
-159 GPGNRPRRCRGCAA
+159 RMAA
-173 LRVADSDYE
+173 LVE
-182 AICKVPRKVA
+182 AEKECNLEL
-192 RSISYGPST
+192 
-201 RWSTSICT
+201 T
-209 EEPALSEVGPP
+209 EKLKEV
-220 DLPSTKVL
+220 TK
-228 ADGESM
+228 DGE
-234 EEGTPGSSVESL
+234 EVPGMKAQDNNYSTTL
-246 DATGQASL
+246 A
-254 PQQKDEETERSSK
+254 QKDKIDELNERLTAQ
-267 ELPKCDCCSDDQAI
+267 E
-281 QYTCGHKLELALS
+281 KLVEQLS
-294 MIKGFDYKPIQSPR
+294 REK
-308 GSKLPIPVKSSPPG
+308 
-322 AKPGHLM
+322 
-329 ADGTSPNF
+329 
-337 LNRPV
+337 
-342 KSLSKT
+342 
-348 PVGYS
+348 
-353 LEISELQELWD
+353 QELLQNLEELKGMD
-364 DLWEDYLPLRFQ
+364 IQ
-376 NITKEPLQ
+376 NIIEEPLQ
-384 QQEPNSNEAA
+384 QQEPNSEEAT
-394 MTQQCVPDS
+394 MTHQCVSDS
-403 HLAELQDKIEQTEA
+403 HLAELQDKIEQTET

-432 LKSAQEASQRQECA
+432 LKSAQETSQRQDCT

-469 GQNDTMTKLR
+469 GQNDTMAKLQG
-479 DMLHR
+479 MLHR

-491 TAEGG
+491 TPEDA
-496 SPAQQ
+496 SLAQQ
-501 QVALLD
+501 QVALLE
-507 LQNALFCSQLE
+507 LQNTLFCSQLE
-518 VQKFQRASQRKERLL
+518 VQKFQRAAQRKERLL
-533 EEAKRNLQFMEAT
+533 EDAKRNLQFIEAA
-546 AQGLEQQKEAAW
+546 AQQVEQQKEAAW
-558 THNQELRR
+558 MHNQELRR
-566 TLQQLQEDLC
+566 TLQQLQEDLR
-576 SRNKQLH
+576 SKNKQLH
-583 LLEGMKCRETQAQEQ
+583 MLEGTKYRDSQAQEQ
-598 SIQRLNCNLR
+598 KIQCLTYNLH
-608 QKDRLLQEYR
+608 QKDQLLQEYR
-618 ELMQY
+618 ELMQH

-645 QDRDVALEQAIDEKF
+645 QDRDVALERAIDEKF

-689 VLSSNEVTIQS
+689 VLSSNEATIQS
-700 MESLLQAKSL
+700 MESLLQAKGL
-710 ELEQLSVTCRN
+710 ELEQLSVTCQN
-721 LQWLEEERKKK
+721 LQWLEEEMKKK
-732 FSHWQKEQEGIIQQL
+732 FNHWQKEQEGIIQQL

-796 DRNKQALEHEVE
+796 DRNKQALQHEIE
-808 VQDLLQSMGTR
+808 IQDLLQAMSTR
-819 EKESQVALGKMVQ
+819 EKESQVAVRKMVQ
-832 ALMQRS
+832 ALMERG
-838 TELQTL
+838 TEVQTL
-844 RQHIGGKTLGFGTSQ
+844 RQIIGGKNLQT
-859 PAEATTFI
+859 I
-867 GRHREEQPV
+867 
-876 HESMQGNIKEELSSV
+876 QGNIKDEPTSV
-891 TAQDDASTS
+891 TAKGNDSTS
-900 RPQSGNVET
+900 GAQSGAMET
-909 AAELEKEL
+909 TAELEKEL
-917 IHAKEELELITRKE
+917 INAKEELELITRKE
-931 RESRVELSALQSMV
+931 RESRMELSALQSMV
-945 AVQAEEL
+945 AVQEEEL
-952 QVQAADMESLTRNM
+952 QVQAADMESLTRNI

-997 LLREKVASLES
+997 LLREKVASAES
-1008 QGQEP
+1008 QGQETP
-1013 TENRRRQLLQ
+1013 ENRRHQLMQ
-1023 VMEGLVEERGR
+1023 VLEGLVEERSR
-1034 LNEALQAERRLY
+1034 LNEALQAEKHLY
-1046 GSLVE
+1046 SNLVE
-1051 FHSHPGGSEQDQA
+1051 YHTHRSGSERDQA

-1102 VVGEDTEDASTEF
+1102 TVGEDTEDASTEF
-1115 TDSIEEEAI
+1115 TDSIEEEAT
-1124 HNTHQQYIK
+1124 HSNTHQQCIK
-1133 EASEKS
+1133 EASGKS
-1139 LGTEETPHSNG
+1139 LGTEETQHSSL
-1150 PPPSP
+1150 PPPPP
-1155 TRGDKSSGLE
+1155 TQGDKNSGLQ

-1171 KAEIQ
+1171 KVEIQ
-1176 QHLEQKRRAEGE
+1176 QHLEQKKKAEGE

-1193 AQTEEA
+1193 AQIEEA

-1244 LGEDAGRGLKEDSL
+1244 LVEDARQDQKEDSL

-1263 KLRGKPRNA
+1263 KLHGKLRNA
-1272 GAVINLLKEQLAL
+1272 NTIINLLKEQLAL
-1285 NSKEGDSKFN
+1285 NSKEGDNKFN
-1295 PQLIVR
+1295 PQLIIH
-1301 LAKEIDRLKTEVVW
+1301 LAKEIDRLKTEAVW
-1315 APGKPS
+1315 SSGKPV
-1321 ALGDQLPE
+1321 AVGDQLQE
-1329 DLVSKRPH
+1329 DEVSKRSY
-1337 SRPQTLDLV
+1337 SRPQTLDVV
-1346 SVLDLQPKEG
+1346 SILDLQPKDS
-1356 HQVNSQGQF
+1356 HQVDIQAQLS
-1365 NSNGPPAESSL
+1365 SSGPSAESSL

-1432 QVQVDLQ
+1432 QIQVDLQ

-1458 TSPEFEELEV
+1458 TSPECEEHDV
-1468 FSDARLTEGLHSQ
+1468 FSEARLNEGLHSQ

-1491 SPLKKPPGKQKDF
+1491 SPLKRPLGKQMDF
-1504 LDYGKSEDITV
+1504 LEYGKSEDIAV

-1555 RPRKMKLKGGDLT
+1555 RPRKMKLRDGDLT

-1582 QSDSMG
+1582 QSDGMG

-1658 RGVCHLL
+1658 RGVCHILT
-1665 SQHLRDTVKSFE
+1665 QHLRDIIKSFE

-1692 FREQLTQ
+1692 FREQLAQ

-1710 LNTKDRGKVDEK
+1710 LNTKDRGKMDDQ

-1745 LQSKLNAR
+1745 LQDKLNAR

-1771 STSFLSDEMEASSD
+1771 STSFLSEDMEASSD
-1785 MDVASEYTQYEED
+1785 MDAASEYTQYEDD
-1798 CTGKASPN
+1798 CAVKASPN
-1806 LPDTI
+1806 LPDSI
-1811 HHSSNNAAP
+1811 HHSGKSAAP

-1825 SASTS
+1825 STTTS
-1830 HGAKKESS
+1830 HGAKKESSS

-1857 AGLYFNS
+1857 TGLYFNS
-1864 IPKPV
+1864 MPKPV
-1869 GIRQP
+1869 GLRQP
-1874 PLSSTPSLFLPF
+1874 PLSSAPSIFLPF
-1886 GPPPLSAPPIL
+1886 GPPHPSAPPLL
-1897 GCCGTSVL
+1897 GCCGTSVF

-1918 KQLGESISPTT
+1918 KQLGENISPPT
-1929 PAVPAPLPSNLAEV
+1929 PAMTAPLSGNLAEV
-1943 GSPHCLQ
+1943 GSPHCLH

-1955 SQSHPL
+1955 SQPHPL

-1972 SGLLSN
+1972 SGLVSN

-1985 RPQKGTA
+1985 RPQKGSA
-1992 LGDLSSS
+1992 LGDLSSNS
-1999 SSGCQPRSKLTGAD
+1999 SVCQPQSKLTGAD

-2041 QLEDRLSSATRANG
+2041 QLEDRISSATRANG
-2055 SSSTIYMPGLESMP
+2055 SSSSLYVPGLESMP

-2079 EENQNLQAQLNHL
+2079 EENQNLQAQLSHL

-2107 LASRARLQELEAEL
+2107 LASRTQLQELKLEL
-2121 ERQKAERRQT
+2121 DRQKAERRQT

-2137 RQQEILQFREERLSL
+2137 KQQEILQFREERLSL
-2152 QEKNNRLQHKMI
+2152 QEKNSRLQHKMI

-2171 ENQRLFRSLQSELQV
+2171 ENQRLFQSLQSELQV
-2186 YETLYGSSKQVMK
+2186 YETLYGSSKQVLK

-2204 IYRQAPLS
+2204 IYRQGPLS
-2212 SDLSAL
+2212 SDLSTL
-2218 VSEVRA
+2218 VAEVRA

-2243 EQQLDGGPGKATL
+2243 EQQLDGSPGKTIL
-2256 SSSCVTQGFPATDPG
+2256 SPSCVTQGFPAMNPG

-2289 GMNIPASVFSTVTSS
+2289 GMNIPTSVFSSAPSS
-2304 ALDPETSPFKRTK
+2304 ALDPENSPFQRTK
-2317 ELSLDV
+2317 ELGLDA
-2323 SPGRKTPPMLE
+2323 SPGRKTPPVLE

-2349 MIGHIDDY
+2349 VIGHIDDY

-2369 LVDKM
+2369 LVHKM
-2374 VSLMQVTLS
+2374 VSLMQVTLNP
-2383 SPALEAQGTE
+2383 PALEAQGTE
-2393 VLASGSIQQL
+2393 TLASGRIHQL

-2419 LLTMFWRAALPTS
+2419 LLTMFWRAALPST
-2432 HSLAQ
+2432 HSPAQ

-2449 LELKSKLSEQENLLQ
+2449 LELKTKLSEQENLLQ
-2464 RTNEH
+2464 STNER
-2469 LKTANRLKESM
+2469 LKTTNRLKESM

-2502 ETLKKNT
+2502 EEPGRKQSHQGSLKQQEGRACPQFCQMPN
-2509 SKINYVKLHPS
+2509 H
-2520 PSKG
+2520 

>member
-1 MKEVCRICARELC
+1 MKRPNRGACCCCCRASRRAHYAPYCSGDGAPAPAPASHPQREREVRAQNWSWAAAAEKEEEAAAAAVAALAAAP
-14 GNQRRWIF
+14 QRKRDYF
-22 HTTTKLNLQVLLSH
+22 LEDDGEMVPRTSH
-36 VLGKDVSRDGKG
+36 VAAFLSETKERGPPMQSHSWRSFEKGPFGQTHSLRAFEKAPLGQTQALRDFEKHLNDLKK
-48 EFACS
+48 ENFS
-53 KCAFM
+53 LK
-58 LDRIYRF
+58 LRIYFLEERMQQKYEASQE
-65 DTVIARIEALSIER
+65 DVYKRNIELKVEVESLKREIQEKQQDLDKTWAAAENLTTHNETELRRHYEER
-79 LQKLLL
+79 QQETEHVYELL
-85 EKDRLKFCIAS
+85 ENKIQ
-96 MYRKNNDE
+96 
-104 PGTEAKVG
+104 
-112 NGTVD
+112 
-117 ISSLPDVRY
+117 
-126 TALLQED
+126 LLQEETKL
-133 FAYSGFECWAENED
+133 AKNEAE
-147 QTQENHSCHASE
+147 
-159 GPGNRPRRCRGCAA
+159 RMAA
-173 LRVADSDYE
+173 LVE
-182 AICKVPRKVA
+182 AEKECNLELTEKLKEVTKDGEEIPGMKA
-192 RSISYGPST
+192 QDNNYST
-201 RWSTSICT
+201 TLAQKDKRID
-209 EEPALSEVGPP
+209 ELSEC
-220 DLPSTKVL
+220 L
-228 ADGESM
+228 AAQEKL
-234 EEGTPGSSVESL
+234 VE
-246 DATGQASL
+246 Q
-254 PQQKDEETERSSK
+254 
-267 ELPKCDCCSDDQAI
+267 
-281 QYTCGHKLELALS
+281 LS
-294 MIKGFDYKPIQSPR
+294 REK
-308 GSKLPIPVKSSPPG
+308 
-322 AKPGHLM
+322 
-329 ADGTSPNF
+329 
-337 LNRPV
+337 
-342 KSLSKT
+342 
-348 PVGYS
+348 
-353 LEISELQELWD
+353 QELLQNLEELKGMD
-364 DLWEDYLPLRFQ
+364 IQ
-376 NITKEPLQ
+376 NIIEEPLQ
-384 QQEPNSNEAA
+384 QQEPNSDEAT
-394 MTQQCVPDS
+394 MTQQCVSDS
-403 HLAELQDKIEQTEA
+403 HLAELQDKIEQSET

-432 LKSAQEASQRQECA
+432 LKSAQETSQRHDCT

-469 GQNDTMTKLR
+469 GQNETMAKLQG
-479 DMLHR
+479 MLHQ

-491 TAEGG
+491 TPEDA
-496 SPAQQ
+496 SLAQQ
-501 QVALLD
+501 QVALLE

-518 VQKFQRASQRKERLL
+518 VQKFQRAAQRKERLL
-533 EEAKRNLQFMEAT
+533 EDAKRNLQFIEA
-546 AQGLEQQKEAAW
+546 AALQVEQQKEAAW

-566 TLQQLQEDLC
+566 TLQQLQEDLR
-576 SRNKQLH
+576 SRTKQLH
-583 LLEGMKCRETQAQEQ
+583 MLESTKYRDSQAQEQ
-598 SIQRLNCNLR
+598 KIQCLTYNLH
-608 QKDRLLQEYR
+608 QKDQLLQEYR
-618 ELMQY
+618 ELMQH

-645 QDRDVALEQAIDEKF
+645 QDRDVALERAIDEKF

-689 VLSSNEVTIQS
+689 VLSSNEATIQS
-700 MESLLQAKSL
+700 MESLLQAKGL
-710 ELEQLSVTCRN
+710 ELEQLSVTCQN
-721 LQWLEEERKKK
+721 LQWLEEEMKKK
-732 FSHWQKEQEGIIQQL
+732 FNHWQKEQEGIIQQL

-773 SEVAEELCLR
+773 SEVTEELCLR

-796 DRNKQALEHEVE
+796 DRNKQALQHEIE
-808 VQDLLQSMGTR
+808 IQDLLQAMSTR
-819 EKESQVALGKMVQ
+819 EKESQVAVGKMVQ
-832 ALMQRS
+832 ALMERG
-838 TELQTL
+838 TEVQTL
-844 RQHIGGKTLGFGTSQ
+844 RQIIGGKNLQS
-859 PAEATTFI
+859 I
-867 GRHREEQPV
+867 
-876 HESMQGNIKEELSSV
+876 QGNIKDEPTSV
-891 TAQDDASTS
+891 TAKGNASTTVA
-900 RPQSGNVET
+900 QSGVMET
-909 AAELEKEL
+909 TAELEKEL

-931 RESRVELSALQSMV
+931 RESRMELSALQSMV
-945 AVQAEEL
+945 AVQEEEL

-997 LLREKVASLES
+997 LLREKVASAES
-1008 QGQEP
+1008 QGQET
-1013 TENRRRQLLQ
+1013 TENRRHELMQ
-1023 VMEGLVEERGR
+1023 VLEGLVEERSR
-1034 LNEALQAERRLY
+1034 LNEALQAEKHLY
-1046 GSLVE
+1046 SNLVE
-1051 FHSHPGGSEQDQA
+1051 FHTHRSGSERDQA

-1102 VVGEDTEDASTEF
+1102 TVGEDTEDASTEF
-1115 TDSIEEEAI
+1115 TDSIEEEATHSNI
-1124 HNTHQQYIK
+1124 HQQYVK
-1133 EASEKS
+1133 EASGKS
-1139 LGTEETPHSNG
+1139 LGTEEPQHSSL
-1150 PPPSP
+1150 PPSP
-1155 TRGDKSSGLE
+1155 TQGDKNSGLQ

-1171 KAEIQ
+1171 KVEIQ
-1176 QHLEQKRRAEGE
+1176 QHLEQKRKAEGE

-1193 AQTEEA
+1193 AQIEEA

-1244 LGEDAGRGLKEDSL
+1244 LVEDARQDLKEDSL

-1263 KLRGKPRNA
+1263 KLHGKLRNA
-1272 GAVINLLKEQLAL
+1272 NTIINLLKEQLAL
-1285 NSKEGDSKFN
+1285 NSKEGDNKLN
-1295 PQLIVR
+1295 PQLITR
-1301 LAKEIDRLKTEVVW
+1301 LAKEIDQLKAEAVW
-1315 APGKPS
+1315 PPGKH
-1321 ALGDQLPE
+1321 QE
-1329 DLVSKRPH
+1329 DEESKRSY
-1337 SRPQTLDLV
+1337 SRPQTLDVV
-1346 SVLDLQPKEG
+1346 SILDLQSKDS
-1356 HQVNSQGQF
+1356 HQVDIQTQLNSSGPSSE
-1365 NSNGPPAESSL
+1365 SNL

-1405 ATVQVQASQLE
+1405 ATVQVQANQLE
-1416 QYRVL
+1416 QYRAL

-1432 QVQVDLQ
+1432 QIQVDLQ

-1458 TSPEFEELEV
+1458 TSPECEEHDV
-1468 FSDARLTEGLHSQ
+1468 FSEARLNEGRHSQ

-1491 SPLKKPPGKQKDF
+1491 SPLKRPLGKQMDF
-1504 LDYGKSEDITV
+1504 LEYGKSEDIAV

-1555 RPRKMKLKGGDLT
+1555 RPRKMKLRDGDLT

-1582 QSDSMG
+1582 QSDGMG

-1658 RGVCHLL
+1658 RGVCHIL

-1692 FREQLTQ
+1692 FREQLAQ

-1710 LNTKDRGKVDEK
+1710 LNTKDREK
-1722 SSHELLALRLS
+1722 MDDQSSHELLALRLS

-1771 STSFLSDEMEASSD
+1771 STSFLSEDMEGSSD
-1785 MDVASEYTQYEED
+1785 MDVASEYTQYEDD
-1798 CTGKASPN
+1798 CADKASPN
-1806 LPDTI
+1806 LPDSI
-1811 HHSSNNAAP
+1811 HHSGKSAAP

-1825 SASTS
+1825 STTTS
-1830 HGAKKESS
+1830 HGAKKESSS

-1857 AGLYFNS
+1857 TG
-1864 IPKPV
+1864 
-1869 GIRQP
+1869 
-1874 PLSSTPSLFLPF
+1874 
-1886 GPPPLSAPPIL
+1886 
-1897 GCCGTSVL
+1897 
-1905 SLAEAQQELQMLQ
+1905 
-1918 KQLGESISPTT
+1918 ISPPT
-1929 PAVPAPLPSNLAEV
+1929 PAMTAPLPSNLAEV
-1943 GSPHCLQ
+1943 GSPHCLH

-1972 SGLLSN
+1972 SGLVSN
-1978 SGLWETI
+1978 SGLWEPI
-1985 RPQKGTA
+1985 RPQKGSA
-1992 LGDLSSS
+1992 LGDLSSNS
-1999 SSGCQPRSKLTGAD
+1999 SVCQPQSKLTGAD

-2041 QLEDRLSSATRANG
+2041 QLEDRISSATRANG
-2055 SSSTIYMPGLESMP
+2055 SSSSLYVPGLESMP

-2079 EENQNLQAQLNHL
+2079 EENQNLQAQLSHL

-2107 LASRARLQELEAEL
+2107 LASRTQLQELKLEL
-2121 ERQKAERRQT
+2121 DRQKAERRQT

-2137 RQQEILQFREERLSL
+2137 KQQEILQFREERLSL
-2152 QEKNNRLQHKMI
+2152 QEKNSRLQHKMI

-2171 ENQRLFRSLQSELQV
+2171 ENQRLFQSLQSELQV
-2186 YETLYGSSKQVMK
+2186 YETLYGSSKQVLK

-2204 IYRQAPLS
+2204 IYRQGPLS
-2212 SDLSAL
+2212 SDLSTL
-2218 VSEVRA
+2218 VAEVRA

-2243 EQQLDGGPGKATL
+2243 EQQLDGSSGKTTLGP
-2256 SSSCVTQGFPATDPG
+2256 SCVTQGFPATNPG

-2289 GMNIPASVFSTVTSS
+2289 GMNIPTSIFSSAPSS
-2304 ALDPETSPFKRTK
+2304 ALDPEHSPFQKTK
-2317 ELSLDV
+2317 ELGLDV
-2323 SPGRKTPPMLE
+2323 SPGRKSPPVLE

-2349 MIGHIDDY
+2349 VIGHIDDY

-2369 LVDKM
+2369 LVHKM
-2374 VSLMQVTLS
+2374 VSLMQVTLNP
-2383 SPALEAQGTE
+2383 PALEAQGTE
-2393 VLASGSIQQL
+2393 TLASGRIHQL

-2419 LLTMFWRAALPTS
+2419 LLTMFWRAALPS
-2432 HSLAQ
+2432 AHSRPAQ

-2449 LELKSKLSEQENLLQ
+2449 LELKTKLSEQENLLQ
-2464 RTNEH
+2464 STNER
-2469 LKTANRLKESM
+2469 LKTTNRLKESM

-2502 ETLKKNT
+2502 EEPGRKRSHQGSLKQQDGHACPQIFQMPN
-2509 SKINYVKLHPS
+2509 H
-2520 PSKG
+2520 

>member
-1 MKEVCRICARELC
+1 MKEICRICARELC

-96 MYRKNNDE
+96 MYKKNNDD
-104 PGTEAKVG
+104 PITEAKVG

-126 TALLQED
+126 SALLQED

-147 QTQENHSCHASE
+147 QTQDLHSCHTSE

-192 RSISYGPST
+192 RSISGGLST

-209 EEPALSEVGPP
+209 EEPALSEVGPS
-220 DLPSTKVL
+220 DLPSTKVQT
-228 ADGESM
+228 DGESM

-246 DATGQASL
+246 DAPVQASL
-254 PQQKDEETERSSK
+254 SQQKDEETERSTK
-267 ELPKCDCCSDDQAI
+267 ELTKCDCCSDDQTT
-281 QYTCGHKLELALS
+281 QYSCGHKLELALS

-322 AKPGHLM
+322 NKLGHLV
-329 ADGTSPNF
+329 ADGASPSF

-342 KSLSKT
+342 KPLSKT

-353 LEISELQELWD
+353 LEISDLQELWD
-364 DLWEDYLPLRFQ
+364 DLCEDYLPLRFQ
-376 NITKEPLQ
+376 NIIEEPLQ
-384 QQEPNSNEAA
+384 QQEPNSEEAT
-394 MTQQCVPDS
+394 MTHQCVSDS
-403 HLAELQDKIEQTEA
+403 HLAELQDKIEQTET

-432 LKSAQEASQRQECA
+432 LKSAQETSQRQDCT

-469 GQNDTMTKLR
+469 GQNDTMAKLQG
-479 DMLHR
+479 MLHR

-491 TAEGG
+491 TPEDA
-496 SPAQQ
+496 SLAQQ
-501 QVALLD
+501 QVALLE
-507 LQNALFCSQLE
+507 LQNTLFCSQLE
-518 VQKFQRASQRKERLL
+518 VQKFQRAAQRKERLL
-533 EEAKRNLQFMEAT
+533 EDAKRNLQFIEAA
-546 AQGLEQQKEAAW
+546 AQQVEQQKEAAW
-558 THNQELRR
+558 MHNQELRR
-566 TLQQLQEDLC
+566 TLQQLQEDLR
-576 SRNKQLH
+576 SKNKQLH
-583 LLEGMKCRETQAQEQ
+583 MLEGTKYRDSQAQEQ
-598 SIQRLNCNLR
+598 KIQCLTYNLH
-608 QKDRLLQEYR
+608 QKDQLLQEYR
-618 ELMQY
+618 ELMQH

-645 QDRDVALEQAIDEKF
+645 QDRDVALERAIDEKF

-689 VLSSNEVTIQS
+689 VLSSNEATIQS
-700 MESLLQAKSL
+700 MESLLQAKGL
-710 ELEQLSVTCRN
+710 ELEQLSVTCQN
-721 LQWLEEERKKK
+721 LQWLEEEMKKK
-732 FSHWQKEQEGIIQQL
+732 FNHWQKEQEGIIQQL

-796 DRNKQALEHEVE
+796 DRNKQALQHEIE
-808 VQDLLQSMGTR
+808 IQDLLQAMSTR
-819 EKESQVALGKMVQ
+819 EKESQVAVRKMVQ
-832 ALMQRS
+832 ALMERG
-838 TELQTL
+838 TEVQTL
-844 RQHIGGKTLGFGTSQ
+844 RQIIGGKNLQT
-859 PAEATTFI
+859 I
-867 GRHREEQPV
+867 
-876 HESMQGNIKEELSSV
+876 QGNIKDEPTSV
-891 TAQDDASTS
+891 TAKGNDSTS
-900 RPQSGNVET
+900 GAQSGAMET
-909 AAELEKEL
+909 TAELEKEL
-917 IHAKEELELITRKE
+917 INAKEELELITRKE
-931 RESRVELSALQSMV
+931 RESRMELSALQSMV
-945 AVQAEEL
+945 AVQEEEL
-952 QVQAADMESLTRNM
+952 QVQAADMESLTRNI

-997 LLREKVASLES
+997 LLREKVASAES
-1008 QGQEP
+1008 QGQETP
-1013 TENRRRQLLQ
+1013 ENRRHQLMQ
-1023 VMEGLVEERGR
+1023 VLEGLVEERSR
-1034 LNEALQAERRLY
+1034 LNEALQAEKHLY
-1046 GSLVE
+1046 SNLVE
-1051 FHSHPGGSEQDQA
+1051 YHTHRSGSERDQA

-1102 VVGEDTEDASTEF
+1102 TVGEDTEDASTEF
-1115 TDSIEEEAI
+1115 TDSIEEEAT
-1124 HNTHQQYIK
+1124 HSNTHQQCIK
-1133 EASEKS
+1133 EASGKS
-1139 LGTEETPHSNG
+1139 LGTEETQHSSL
-1150 PPPSP
+1150 PPPPP
-1155 TRGDKSSGLE
+1155 TQGDKNSGLQ

-1171 KAEIQ
+1171 KVEIQ
-1176 QHLEQKRRAEGE
+1176 QHLEQKKKAEGE

-1193 AQTEEA
+1193 AQIEEA

-1244 LGEDAGRGLKEDSL
+1244 LVEDARQDQKEDSL

-1263 KLRGKPRNA
+1263 KLHGKLRNA
-1272 GAVINLLKEQLAL
+1272 NTIINLLKEQLAL
-1285 NSKEGDSKFN
+1285 NSKEGDNKFN
-1295 PQLIVR
+1295 PQLIIH
-1301 LAKEIDRLKTEVVW
+1301 LAKEIDRLKTEAVW
-1315 APGKPS
+1315 SSGKPV
-1321 ALGDQLPE
+1321 AVGDQLQE
-1329 DLVSKRPH
+1329 DEVSKRSY
-1337 SRPQTLDLV
+1337 SRPQTLDVV
-1346 SVLDLQPKEG
+1346 SILDLQPKDS
-1356 HQVNSQGQF
+1356 HQVDIQAQLS
-1365 NSNGPPAESSL
+1365 SSGPSAESSL

-1432 QVQVDLQ
+1432 QIQVDLQ

-1458 TSPEFEELEV
+1458 TSPECEEHDV
-1468 FSDARLTEGLHSQ
+1468 FSEARLNEGLHSQ

-1491 SPLKKPPGKQKDF
+1491 SPLKRPLGKQMDF
-1504 LDYGKSEDITV
+1504 LEYGKSEDIAV

-1555 RPRKMKLKGGDLT
+1555 RPRKMKLRDGDLT

-1582 QSDSMG
+1582 QSDGMG

-1658 RGVCHLL
+1658 RGVCHILT
-1665 SQHLRDTVKSFE
+1665 QHLRDIIKSFE

-1692 FREQLTQ
+1692 FREQLAQ

-1710 LNTKDRGKVDEK
+1710 LNTKDRGKMDDQ

-1745 LQSKLNAR
+1745 LQDKLNAR

-1771 STSFLSDEMEASSD
+1771 STSFLSEDMEASSD
-1785 MDVASEYTQYEED
+1785 MDAASEYTQYEDD
-1798 CTGKASPN
+1798 CAVKASPN
-1806 LPDTI
+1806 LPDSI
-1811 HHSSNNAAP
+1811 HHSGKSAAP

-1825 SASTS
+1825 STTTS
-1830 HGAKKESS
+1830 HGAKKESSS

-1857 AGLYFNS
+1857 TGLYFNS
-1864 IPKPV
+1864 MPKPV
-1869 GIRQP
+1869 GLRQP
-1874 PLSSTPSLFLPF
+1874 PLSSAPSIFLPF
-1886 GPPPLSAPPIL
+1886 GPPHPSAPPLL
-1897 GCCGTSVL
+1897 GCCGTSVF

-1918 KQLGESISPTT
+1918 KQLGENISPPT
-1929 PAVPAPLPSNLAEV
+1929 PAMTAPLSGNLAEV
-1943 GSPHCLQ
+1943 GSPHCLH

-1955 SQSHPL
+1955 SQPHPL

-1972 SGLLSN
+1972 SGLVSN

-1985 RPQKGTA
+1985 RPQKGSA
-1992 LGDLSSS
+1992 LGDLSSNS
-1999 SSGCQPRSKLTGAD
+1999 SVCQPQSKLTGAD

-2041 QLEDRLSSATRANG
+2041 QLEDRISSATRANG
-2055 SSSTIYMPGLESMP
+2055 SSSSLYVPGLESMP

-2079 EENQNLQAQLNHL
+2079 EENQNLQAQLSHL

-2107 LASRARLQELEAEL
+2107 LASRTQLQELKLEL
-2121 ERQKAERRQT
+2121 DRQKAERRQT

-2137 RQQEILQFREERLSL
+2137 KQQEILQFREERLSL
-2152 QEKNNRLQHKMI
+2152 QEKNSRLQHKMI

-2171 ENQRLFRSLQSELQV
+2171 ENQRLFQSLQSELQV
-2186 YETLYGSSKQVMK
+2186 YETLYGSSKQVLK

-2204 IYRQAPLS
+2204 IYRQGPLS
-2212 SDLSAL
+2212 SDLSTL
-2218 VSEVRA
+2218 VAEVRA

-2243 EQQLDGGPGKATL
+2243 EQQLDGSPGKTIL
-2256 SSSCVTQGFPATDPG
+2256 SPSCVTQGFPAMNPG

-2289 GMNIPASVFSTVTSS
+2289 GMNIPTSVFSSAPSS
-2304 ALDPETSPFKRTK
+2304 ALDPENSPFQRTK
-2317 ELSLDV
+2317 ELGLDA
-2323 SPGRKTPPMLE
+2323 SPGRKTPPVLE

-2349 MIGHIDDY
+2349 VIGHIDDY

-2369 LVDKM
+2369 LVHKM
-2374 VSLMQVTLS
+2374 VSLMQVTLNP
-2383 SPALEAQGTE
+2383 PALEAQGTE
-2393 VLASGSIQQL
+2393 TLASGRIHQL

-2419 LLTMFWRAALPTS
+2419 LLTMFWRAALPST
-2432 HSLAQ
+2432 HSPAQ
-2437 QGKVEESMKGEI
+2437 QGKV
-2449 LELKSKLSEQENLLQ
+2449 
-2464 RTNEH
+2464 
-2469 LKTANRLKESM
+2469 
-2480 EQFIINQ
+2480 
-2487 LTRTHDVLKKARTNL
+2487 
-2502 ETLKKNT
+2502 
-2509 SKINYVKLHPS
+2509 
-2520 PSKG
+2520 

>member
-1 MKEVCRICARELC
+1 MEQMWTRDYFLEDDGEMVPR
-14 GNQRRWIF
+14 
-22 HTTTKLNLQVLLSH
+22 TSH
-36 VLGKDVSRDGKG
+36 VAAFLSETKERGPPMQSHAWRSFEKGPLGQTHSLRAFEKAPLGQTQALRDFEKHLNDLKK
-48 EFACS
+48 ENFS
-53 KCAFM
+53 LK
-58 LDRIYRF
+58 LRIYFLEERMQQKYEASQE
-65 DTVIARIEALSIER
+65 DVYKRNIELKVEVESLKREIQEKQQDLDKTWAAAENLTTHNETELRRHYEER
-79 LQKLLL
+79 QQETEHVYELL
-85 EKDRLKFCIAS
+85 ENKIQ
-96 MYRKNNDE
+96 
-104 PGTEAKVG
+104 
-112 NGTVD
+112 
-117 ISSLPDVRY
+117 
-126 TALLQED
+126 LLQEETKL
-133 FAYSGFECWAENED
+133 AKNEAE
-147 QTQENHSCHASE
+147 
-159 GPGNRPRRCRGCAA
+159 RMAA
-173 LRVADSDYE
+173 LVE
-182 AICKVPRKVA
+182 AEKECNLEL
-192 RSISYGPST
+192 
-201 RWSTSICT
+201 T
-209 EEPALSEVGPP
+209 EKLKEV
-220 DLPSTKVL
+220 TK
-228 ADGESM
+228 DGE
-234 EEGTPGSSVESL
+234 EVPGMKAQDNNYSTTL
-246 DATGQASL
+246 A
-254 PQQKDEETERSSK
+254 QKDKRIDELNERLTAQ
-267 ELPKCDCCSDDQAI
+267 E
-281 QYTCGHKLELALS
+281 KLVEQLS
-294 MIKGFDYKPIQSPR
+294 REK
-308 GSKLPIPVKSSPPG
+308 
-322 AKPGHLM
+322 
-329 ADGTSPNF
+329 
-337 LNRPV
+337 
-342 KSLSKT
+342 
-348 PVGYS
+348 
-353 LEISELQELWD
+353 QELLQNLEELKGMD
-364 DLWEDYLPLRFQ
+364 IQ
-376 NITKEPLQ
+376 NIIEEPLQ
-384 QQEPNSNEAA
+384 QQEPNSEEAT
-394 MTQQCVPDS
+394 MTHQCVSDS
-403 HLAELQDKIEQTEA
+403 HLAELQDKIEQTET

-432 LKSAQEASQRQECA
+432 LKSAQETSQRQDCT

-455 SRESETEELYQVIE
+455 SRESETPEDASL
-469 GQNDTMTKLR
+469 
-479 DMLHR
+479 
-484 SQLGQLQ
+484 
-491 TAEGG
+491 
-496 SPAQQ
+496 AQQ
-501 QVALLD
+501 QVALLE
-507 LQNALFCSQLE
+507 LQNTLFCSQLE
-518 VQKFQRASQRKERLL
+518 VQKFQRAAQRKERLL
-533 EEAKRNLQFMEAT
+533 EDAKRNLQFIEAA
-546 AQGLEQQKEAAW
+546 AQQVEQQKEAAW
-558 THNQELRR
+558 MHNQELRR
-566 TLQQLQEDLC
+566 TLQQLQEDLR
-576 SRNKQLH
+576 SKNKQLH
-583 LLEGMKCRETQAQEQ
+583 MLEGTKYRDSQAQEQ
-598 SIQRLNCNLR
+598 KIQCLTYNLH
-608 QKDRLLQEYR
+608 QKDQLLQEYR
-618 ELMQY
+618 ELMQH

-645 QDRDVALEQAIDEKF
+645 QDRDVALERAIDEKF

-689 VLSSNEVTIQS
+689 VLSSNEATIQS
-700 MESLLQAKSL
+700 MESLLQAKGL
-710 ELEQLSVTCRN
+710 ELEQLSVTCQN
-721 LQWLEEERKKK
+721 LQWLEEEMKKK
-732 FSHWQKEQEGIIQQL
+732 FNHWQKEQEGIIQQL

-796 DRNKQALEHEVE
+796 DRNKQALQHEIE
-808 VQDLLQSMGTR
+808 IQDLLQAMSTR
-819 EKESQVALGKMVQ
+819 EKESQVAVRKMVQ
-832 ALMQRS
+832 ALMERG
-838 TELQTL
+838 TEVQTL
-844 RQHIGGKTLGFGTSQ
+844 RQIIGGKNLQT
-859 PAEATTFI
+859 I
-867 GRHREEQPV
+867 
-876 HESMQGNIKEELSSV
+876 QGNIKDEPTSV
-891 TAQDDASTS
+891 TAKGNDSTS
-900 RPQSGNVET
+900 GAQSGAMET
-909 AAELEKEL
+909 TAELEKEL
-917 IHAKEELELITRKE
+917 INAKEELELITRKE
-931 RESRVELSALQSMV
+931 RESRMELSALQSMV
-945 AVQAEEL
+945 AVQEEEL
-952 QVQAADMESLTRNM
+952 QVQAADMESLTRNI

-997 LLREKVASLES
+997 LLREKVASAES
-1008 QGQEP
+1008 QGQETP
-1013 TENRRRQLLQ
+1013 ENRRHQLMQ
-1023 VMEGLVEERGR
+1023 VLEGLVEERSR
-1034 LNEALQAERRLY
+1034 LNEALQAEKHLY
-1046 GSLVE
+1046 SNLVE
-1051 FHSHPGGSEQDQA
+1051 YHTHRSGSERDQA

-1102 VVGEDTEDASTEF
+1102 TVGEDTEDASTEF
-1115 TDSIEEEAI
+1115 TDSIEEEAT
-1124 HNTHQQYIK
+1124 HSNTHQQCIK
-1133 EASEKS
+1133 EASGKS
-1139 LGTEETPHSNG
+1139 LGTEETQHSSL
-1150 PPPSP
+1150 PPPPP
-1155 TRGDKSSGLE
+1155 TQGDKNSGLQ

-1171 KAEIQ
+1171 KVEIQ
-1176 QHLEQKRRAEGE
+1176 QHLEQKKKAEGE

-1193 AQTEEA
+1193 AQIEEA

-1244 LGEDAGRGLKEDSL
+1244 LVEDARQDQKEDSL

-1263 KLRGKPRNA
+1263 KLHGKLRNA
-1272 GAVINLLKEQLAL
+1272 NTIINLLKEQLAL
-1285 NSKEGDSKFN
+1285 NSKEGDNKFN
-1295 PQLIVR
+1295 PQLIIH
-1301 LAKEIDRLKTEVVW
+1301 LAKEIDRLKTEAVW
-1315 APGKPS
+1315 SSGKPV
-1321 ALGDQLPE
+1321 AVGDQLQE
-1329 DLVSKRPH
+1329 DEVSKRSY
-1337 SRPQTLDLV
+1337 SRPQTLDVV
-1346 SVLDLQPKEG
+1346 SILDLQPKDS
-1356 HQVNSQGQF
+1356 HQVDIQAQLS
-1365 NSNGPPAESSL
+1365 SSGPSAESSL

-1432 QVQVDLQ
+1432 QIQVDLQ

-1458 TSPEFEELEV
+1458 TSPECEEHDV
-1468 FSDARLTEGLHSQ
+1468 FSEARLNEGLHSQ

-1491 SPLKKPPGKQKDF
+1491 SPLKRPLGKQMDF
-1504 LDYGKSEDITV
+1504 LEYGKSEDIAV

-1555 RPRKMKLKGGDLT
+1555 RPRKMKLRDGDLT

-1582 QSDSMG
+1582 QSDGMG

-1658 RGVCHLL
+1658 RGVCHILT
-1665 SQHLRDTVKSFE
+1665 QHLRDIIKSFE

-1692 FREQLTQ
+1692 FREQLAQ

-1710 LNTKDRGKVDEK
+1710 LNTKDRGKMDDQ

-1745 LQSKLNAR
+1745 LQDKLNAR

-1771 STSFLSDEMEASSD
+1771 STSFLSEDMEASSD
-1785 MDVASEYTQYEED
+1785 MDAASEYTQYEDD
-1798 CTGKASPN
+1798 CAVKASPN
-1806 LPDTI
+1806 LPDSI
-1811 HHSSNNAAP
+1811 HHSGKSAAP

-1825 SASTS
+1825 STTTS
-1830 HGAKKESS
+1830 HGAKKESSS

-1857 AGLYFNS
+1857 TGLYFNS
-1864 IPKPV
+1864 MPKPV
-1869 GIRQP
+1869 GLRQP
-1874 PLSSTPSLFLPF
+1874 PLSSAPSIFLPF
-1886 GPPPLSAPPIL
+1886 GPPHPSAPPLL
-1897 GCCGTSVL
+1897 GCCGTSVF

-1918 KQLGESISPTT
+1918 KQLGENISPPT
-1929 PAVPAPLPSNLAEV
+1929 PAMTAPLSGNLAEV
-1943 GSPHCLQ
+1943 GSPHCLH

-1955 SQSHPL
+1955 SQPHPL

-1972 SGLLSN
+1972 SGLVSN

-1985 RPQKGTA
+1985 RPQKGSA
-1992 LGDLSSS
+1992 LGDLSSNS
-1999 SSGCQPRSKLTGAD
+1999 SVCQPQSKLTGAD

-2041 QLEDRLSSATRANG
+2041 QLEDRISSATRANG
-2055 SSSTIYMPGLESMP
+2055 SSSSLYVPGLESMP

-2079 EENQNLQAQLNHL
+2079 EENQNLQAQLSHL

-2107 LASRARLQELEAEL
+2107 LASRTQLQELKLEL
-2121 ERQKAERRQT
+2121 DRQKAERRQT

-2137 RQQEILQFREERLSL
+2137 KQQEILQFREERLSL
-2152 QEKNNRLQHKMI
+2152 QEKNSRLQHKMI

-2171 ENQRLFRSLQSELQV
+2171 ENQRLFQSLQSELQV
-2186 YETLYGSSKQVMK
+2186 YETLYGSSKQVLK

-2204 IYRQAPLS
+2204 IYRQGPLS
-2212 SDLSAL
+2212 SDLSTL
-2218 VSEVRA
+2218 VAEVRA

-2243 EQQLDGGPGKATL
+2243 EQQLDGSPGKTIL
-2256 SSSCVTQGFPATDPG
+2256 SPSCVTQGFPAMNPG

-2289 GMNIPASVFSTVTSS
+2289 GMNIPTSVFSSAPSS
-2304 ALDPETSPFKRTK
+2304 ALDPENSPFQRTK
-2317 ELSLDV
+2317 ELGLDA
-2323 SPGRKTPPMLE
+2323 SPGRKTPPVLE

-2349 MIGHIDDY
+2349 VIGHIDDY

-2369 LVDKM
+2369 LVHKM
-2374 VSLMQVTLS
+2374 VSLMQVTLNP
-2383 SPALEAQGTE
+2383 PALEAQGTE
-2393 VLASGSIQQL
+2393 TLASGRIHQL

-2419 LLTMFWRAALPTS
+2419 LLTMFWRAALPST
-2432 HSLAQ
+2432 HSPAQ

-2449 LELKSKLSEQENLLQ
+2449 LELKTKLSEQENLLQ
-2464 RTNEH
+2464 STNER
-2469 LKTANRLKESM
+2469 LKTTNRLKESM

-2502 ETLKKNT
+2502 EEPGRKQSHQGSLKQQEGRACPQFCQMPN
-2509 SKINYVKLHPS
+2509 H
-2520 PSKG
+2520 

>member
-1 MKEVCRICARELC
+1 MKRPNRGACCCCCRASRRAHRAPYCAGDTAQASAPALHPLREREVRAQGWSWAAAAEEEEEAAAALAAAP
-14 GNQRRWIF
+14 QRKRDYF
-22 HTTTKLNLQVLLSH
+22 LEDDGEMVPKTSH
-36 VLGKDVSRDGKG
+36 VAAFLSETKERGPPMQSHPWRSFEKGSFGQTHSLRAFEKAPLGQTQALRDFEKHLNDLKK
-48 EFACS
+48 ENFS
-53 KCAFM
+53 LK
-58 LDRIYRF
+58 LRIYFLEERMQQKYEASQE
-65 DTVIARIEALSIER
+65 DVYKRNIELKVEVESLKREIQEKQQDLDKTWAAAENQNSHNETELRRHYEER
-79 LQKLLL
+79 QLETEHVYELL
-85 EKDRLKFCIAS
+85 ENKIQ
-96 MYRKNNDE
+96 
-104 PGTEAKVG
+104 
-112 NGTVD
+112 
-117 ISSLPDVRY
+117 
-126 TALLQED
+126 LLQEETKL
-133 FAYSGFECWAENED
+133 AKNEAE
-147 QTQENHSCHASE
+147 
-159 GPGNRPRRCRGCAA
+159 RMAA
-173 LRVADSDYE
+173 LVE
-182 AICKVPRKVA
+182 AEKECNLELTEKLKEVTKDGEDAAGSKGQDNNHCTALAQRDKRIDELSERLAAQEKLVEQLSREKQELLQHLEEHKGMD
-192 RSISYGPST
+192 IQN
-201 RWSTSICT
+201 IT
-209 EEPALSEVGPP
+209 EEPV
-220 DLPSTKVL
+220 
-228 ADGESM
+228 
-234 EEGTPGSSVESL
+234 
-246 DATGQASL
+246 
-254 PQQKDEETERSSK
+254 
-267 ELPKCDCCSDDQAI
+267 
-281 QYTCGHKLELALS
+281 
-294 MIKGFDYKPIQSPR
+294 
-308 GSKLPIPVKSSPPG
+308 
-322 AKPGHLM
+322 
-329 ADGTSPNF
+329 
-337 LNRPV
+337 
-342 KSLSKT
+342 
-348 PVGYS
+348 
-353 LEISELQELWD
+353 
-364 DLWEDYLPLRFQ
+364 
-376 NITKEPLQ
+376 Q
-384 QQEPNSNEAA
+384 QQELNSNEAT

-432 LKSAQEASQRQECA
+432 LKSAQEASQRQDCT

-469 GQNDTMTKLR
+469 GQKDTMTKLR
-479 DMLHR
+479 DLLHQ

-491 TAEGG
+491 PPEGG

-518 VQKFQRASQRKERLL
+518 VQKFQRASRRKERLL
-533 EEAKRNLQFMEAT
+533 EDAKRNLQFMEAA
-546 AQGLEQQKEAAW
+546 AQGLEQQMEAAR
-558 THNQELRR
+558 THNQELRS
-566 TLQQLQEDLC
+566 TLQQLREDLR
-576 SRNKQLH
+576 SRNKQLRM
-583 LLEGMKCRETQAQEQ
+583 LEGTRCRETQAQEQ
-598 SIQRLNCNLR
+598 NIQRLNCSLR
-608 QKDRLLQEYR
+608 QKDQLLQEYR

-645 QDRDVALEQAIDEKF
+645 QDRDVALERAIDEKF

-666 EKELHQLHLAV
+666 EKELQQLHLAV

-689 VLSSNEVTIQS
+689 VLSSNEATIQS

-710 ELEQLSVTCRN
+710 ELEQLSATCQN
-721 LQWLEEERKKK
+721 LQWLEEEMKKK
-732 FSHWQKEQEGIIQQL
+732 FSHWQKEQEGITQQL

-783 LQRKERMLQDLLS
+783 LQRKERVLQDLLG
-796 DRNKQALEHEVE
+796 DRNQQALEHEME
-808 VQDLLQSMGTR
+808 VQDLLQSVSIR
-819 EKESQVALGKMVQ
+819 EKESQLALGKMVQ
-832 ALMQRS
+832 ALMERS
-838 TELQTL
+838 AEVQTL
-844 RQHIGGKTLGFGTSQ
+844 RQHIAGKNL
-859 PAEATTFI
+859 
-867 GRHREEQPV
+867 
-876 HESMQGNIKEELSSV
+876 ESMHENIKDELTSV
-891 TAQDDASTS
+891 TAKDDANPS
-900 RPQSGNVET
+900 RPQSGNTE
-909 AAELEKEL
+909 ASAELEKEL
-917 IHAKEELELITRKE
+917 VHAKEELELITKKE
-931 RESRVELSALQSMV
+931 RESRMELSALQSMV

-997 LLREKVASLES
+997 ILREKVASAEC
-1008 QGQEP
+1008 QGQE
-1013 TENRRRQLLQ
+1013 TSENRRHQLLQ

-1046 GSLVE
+1046 SSLVE
-1051 FHSHPGGSEQDQA
+1051 FHTHPGSSSERDQA

-1076 SRLEEALGRSLERL
+1076 SRLEEALGRSLEHL

-1102 VVGEDTEDASTEF
+1102 AGGEDTEDASTEF
-1115 TDSIEEEAI
+1115 TDSIEEEAS
-1124 HNTHQQYIK
+1124 HSNVHQQYVK

-1139 LGTEETPHSNG
+1139 LGTEETQHSNRN
-1150 PPPSP
+1150 PPPP
-1155 TRGDKSSGLE
+1155 TQGDKNSGLE

-1171 KAEIQ
+1171 KAEIH
-1176 QHLEQKRRAEGE
+1176 QHLEQKRKAEGE

-1193 AQTEEA
+1193 AQIEEA

-1230 EAWEMEEDKEKEEG
+1230 EAWEMEEEKEKEEG
-1244 LGEDAGRGLKEDSL
+1244 LAEDARWALKEDSL

-1263 KLRGKPRNA
+1263 KLHGKLRNA
-1272 GAVINLLKEQLAL
+1272 NTKINPLKEQLAL
-1285 NSKEGDSKFN
+1285 NSKEGDSKLN
-1295 PQLIVR
+1295 PQLIVH
-1301 LAKEIDRLKTEVVW
+1301 LAKEIDHLKTGVVW
-1315 APGKPS
+1315 TPEKPS
-1321 ALGDQLPE
+1321 ALRDQPQE
-1329 DLVSKRPH
+1329 DKVSKRLY
-1337 SRPQTLDLV
+1337 SRPHTLDLV
-1346 SVLDLQPKEG
+1346 SVLDLHPKDG
-1356 HQVNSQGQF
+1356 HQVDRQDQLS
-1365 NSNGPPAESSL
+1365 SNGPPAESGL

-1458 TSPEFEELEV
+1458 TSPECEEHDV

-1481 YNFLGSALTS
+1481 YNFLVSPLTS

-1504 LDYGKSEDITV
+1504 VDYGKSEDIAV

-1555 RPRKMKLKGGDLT
+1555 RPRKMKLKSGDPT

-1582 QSDSMG
+1582 QSDGMG
-1588 VFCPPEMQAR
+1588 VFYPPEMQAR

-1612 AQLPKSQVEGKLA
+1612 AQLPKSQAEGKLA

-1658 RGVCHLL
+1658 RGVCHILTH
-1665 SQHLRDTVKSFE
+1665 HLRDIVKSFE

-1686 YYLGQS
+1686 YFLGQS
-1692 FREQLTQ
+1692 FREQLAQ

-1710 LNTKDRGKVDEK
+1710 LNTKDRGKVDHH

-1745 LQSKLNAR
+1745 LQAKLNAR

-1771 STSFLSDEMEASSD
+1771 STSFLSDEMEGSSD

-1798 CTGKASPN
+1798 REDKAPSN
-1806 LPDTI
+1806 LPDSI

-1820 SSNPS
+1820 PSNPS
-1825 SASTS
+1825 SATTS
-1830 HGAKKESS
+1830 HGVKKESSS
-1838 IPATMPSSQKPPK
+1838 IPATMPSPQKPPK

-1864 IPKPV
+1864 IPKLV

-1874 PLSSTPSLFLPF
+1874 PLSSTPSIFLPF
-1886 GPPPLSAPPIL
+1886 GPPPPAAPPLL

-1929 PAVPAPLPSNLAEV
+1929 PVMPAPLPSNLAEV
-1943 GSPHCLQ
+1943 SSPHCLH
-1950 TPHRT
+1950 TPNRT
-1955 SQSHPL
+1955 SQPHPL
-1961 GISAELCRSAD
+1961 GVSSELCRSAD
-1972 SGLLSN
+1972 SALLSN

-1985 RPQKGTA
+1985 RPQKGTT
-1992 LGDLSSS
+1992 LGDLSSNS
-1999 SSGCQPRSKLTGAD
+1999 AVCQPRSKLTGAD

-2041 QLEDRLSSATRANG
+2041 QLEDRLSSATRTGG
-2055 SSSTIYMPGLESMP
+2055 SSPSIYMPGLESMP

-2079 EENQNLQAQLNHL
+2079 EENQNLQAQLSHL

-2121 ERQKAERRQT
+2121 ERQKAERRQS

-2137 RQQEILQFREERLSL
+2137 RQQEILQLREERLSL
-2152 QEKNNRLQHKMI
+2152 QEKNNRLQHKMV

-2171 ENQRLFRSLQSELQV
+2171 ENQRLFQSLQSELQV
-2186 YETLYGSSKQVMK
+2186 YETLYGSSKQVLK

-2204 IYRQAPLS
+2204 IYRQGPLS
-2212 SDLSAL
+2212 NDLSTL

-2243 EQQLDGGPGKATL
+2243 EQQLEGSPGKGSL
-2256 SSSCVTQGFPATDPG
+2256 GSSCMTQGFPATSPG
-2271 NKWQFFQDSIS
+2271 NKWRDPIS

-2289 GMNIPASVFSTVTSS
+2289 GMNVPTSVFSTATSS
-2304 ALDPETSPFKRTK
+2304 ALDPETSPFQKTK
-2317 ELSLDV
+2317 ELGLDV

-2369 LVDKM
+2369 LVHKM
-2374 VSLMQVTLS
+2374 VSLMQVTLK

-2393 VLASGSIQQL
+2393 VLTSGSIHQL
-2403 RGSTSTLH
+2403 RGSTSALH
-2411 QILEESAS
+2411 QILEESVS
-2419 LLTMFWRAALPTS
+2419 LLTMFWRAALPS
-2432 HSLAQ
+2432 AHSPIQ
-2437 QGKVEESMKGEI
+2437 QRKVEESMKGEI
-2449 LELKSKLSEQENLLQ
+2449 LELKTKLSEQENLLQ
-2464 RTNEH
+2464 STNKQ
-2469 LKTANRLKESM
+2469 LKTTKQLKESM

-2502 ETLKKNT
+2502 EEPGRKRSHQGSLKQQEGRACLRFLQLPN
-2509 SKINYVKLHPS
+2509 H
-2520 PSKG
+2520 

>member
-1 MKEVCRICARELC
+1 MKETCRICARELC

-22 HTTTKLNLQVLLSH
+22 HTATKLNLQVLLSH
-36 VLGKDVSRDGKG
+36 VLGKDVPRDGRG

-96 MYRKNNDE
+96 MYRKNNEE
-104 PGTEAKVG
+104 PPTEAKVG

-147 QTQENHSCHASE
+147 QNHESHSCHASE
-159 GPGNRPRRCRGCAA
+159 GPGSRPRRCRGCAA

-192 RSISYGPST
+192 RSISYGPSST

-209 EEPALSEVGPP
+209 EEPALSEVGPS
-220 DLPSTKVL
+220 DVPSTKVP

-267 ELPKCDCCSDDQAI
+267 ELPKCDCCSDDQAN

-308 GSKLPIPVKSSPPG
+308 GSKLPIPVKSSPLG

-329 ADGTSPNF
+329 ADGSSPNF
-337 LNRPV
+337 LSRPV
-342 KSLSKT
+342 KPFSKT

-353 LEISELQELWD
+353 LEISDLQELWD
-364 DLWEDYLPLRFQ
+364 DLCEDYLPLRFQ
-376 NITKEPLQ
+376 NITEEPFQ
-384 QQEPNSNEAA
+384 QQELNSNEAT

-432 LKSAQEASQRQECA
+432 LKSAQEASQRQDCT

-491 TAEGG
+491 VPEGG

-501 QVALLD
+501 QIALLD

-518 VQKFQRASQRKERLL
+518 VQKFQRASRRKERLL
-533 EEAKRNLQFMEAT
+533 EDAKRNLQFMET
-546 AQGLEQQKEAAW
+546 AAQELEQQKEAAW
-558 THNQELRR
+558 THNQELRS
-566 TLQQLQEDLC
+566 TLQQVQEDL
-576 SRNKQLH
+576 RNKNKQLH
-583 LLEGMKCRETQAQEQ
+583 MLEGTKCRENQAREQ
-598 SIQRLNCNLR
+598 SFQRLNYSLQ
-608 QKDRLLQEYR
+608 QKDQLLQEYR

-633 NEMMLE
+633 NEVMLE
-639 KLRHRI
+639 KLRNRI
-645 QDRDVALEQAIDEKF
+645 QDRDIALERAIDEKF

-677 RERDHDLERLRC
+677 RERDHDLERLRY
-689 VLSSNEVTIQS
+689 VLSSNEATIQS

-710 ELEQLSVTCRN
+710 ELEQLSVTCQN
-721 LQWLEEERKKK
+721 LQWLEEEMKKK

-796 DRNKQALEHEVE
+796 DRNKQALEHEME
-808 VQDLLQSMGTR
+808 IQDLLQSMNNR
-819 EKESQVALGKMVQ
+819 EKDSQVALGKMVQ
-832 ALMQRS
+832 ALMERS
-838 TELQTL
+838 TEVQTL
-844 RQHIGGKTLGFGTSQ
+844 RQHIRGKNLGFSTNH

-867 GRHREEQPV
+867 SQHHEEQPV
-876 HESMQGNIKEELSSV
+876 QESMQENVKDELTTV
-891 TAQDDASTS
+891 TAKGDSSTS
-900 RPQSGNVET
+900 RPWSGNMEA

-917 IHAKEELELITRKE
+917 IHTKEELELITRKE
-931 RESRVELSALQSMV
+931 RESRMELSALQSMV

-986 PAVQR
+986 PAVQH

-997 LLREKVASLES
+997 LLREKVASAES
-1008 QGQEP
+1008 PGQE
-1013 TENRRRQLLQ
+1013 TENRKHQLLQ
-1023 VMEGLVEERGR
+1023 MMEGLVEERGR

-1046 GSLVE
+1046 SSLVE
-1051 FHSHPGGSEQDQA
+1051 FHTHPGGSERDQA
-1064 LQVELEGAQVLR
+1064 LQVELEGAQVLH

-1090 SRLETLAAFGGT
+1090 SRLETMAAFGGT
-1102 VVGEDTEDASTEF
+1102 AVGEDTEDASTEF
-1115 TDSIEEEAI
+1115 TDSIEEEAA
-1124 HNTHQQYIK
+1124 HNNTHQQFIK
-1133 EASEKS
+1133 EASEKN
-1139 LGTEETPHSNG
+1139 LRTEETQHFNR
-1150 PPPSP
+1150 PPPLP
-1155 TRGDKSSGLE
+1155 IRGEKNSGLE

-1171 KAEIQ
+1171 KAEIH
-1176 QHLEQKRRAEGE
+1176 QHLEQKKKAEGE

-1193 AQTEEA
+1193 AQIEEA

-1244 LGEDAGRGLKEDSL
+1244 LGEEARRRLKEDSL
-1258 CAEVR
+1258 CAEIR
-1263 KLRGKPRNA
+1263 KLHGKLRNA
-1272 GAVINLLKEQLAL
+1272 NTIINLLKEQLTP
-1285 NSKEGDSKFN
+1285 NRKEGDTKFN
-1295 PQLIVR
+1295 PQFIVR
-1301 LAKEIDRLKTEVVW
+1301 LAKEIDRLKTEVIW
-1315 APGKPS
+1315 APGKPL
-1321 ALGDQLPE
+1321 ALGDRLQE
-1329 DLVSKRPH
+1329 DQGSKRPH

-1346 SVLDLQPKEG
+1346 SVLDLPPKDG
-1356 HQVNSQGQF
+1356 YQGDSQGSVS
-1365 NSNGPPAESSL
+1365 SNGPLPESSL

-1458 TSPEFEELEV
+1458 TSPEFEEQDV
-1468 FSDARLTEGLHSQ
+1468 FSDPRVTESLPSQ

-1491 SPLKKPPGKQKDF
+1491 SPLKKPLGKQKDF
-1504 LDYGKSEDITV
+1504 LDYGKSEDIAV

-1545 VTSDYASSLE
+1545 ITSDYASSLE

-1598 KDLEKLIQRVSLLE
+1598 KDLEKLVQRVTLLE
-1612 AQLPKSQVEGKLA
+1612 AQLPKSQMEGKLT
-1625 EELRSATWPGKYDSL
+1625 EELKSATWPGKYDSL

-1650 LRQKIREG
+1650 LRQKVREG
-1658 RGVCHLL
+1658 RGVCHIL
-1665 SQHLRDTVKSFE
+1665 SQHFRDTIKAFE

-1692 FREQLTQ
+1692 FREQLAQ
-1699 GSQLAE
+1699 GSQLTE
-1705 RLTNK
+1705 RLASK
-1710 LNTKDRGKVDEK
+1710 LNTKDRGKMDDQ

-1733 KELQEKEKVIEA
+1733 KELQEKDKVIEV

-1753 SLTPSSS
+1753 SLSPSSS

-1785 MDVASEYTQYEED
+1785 MDVASEYTQYEER
-1798 CTGKASPN
+1798 CTDKAS
-1806 LPDTI
+1806 DSI

-1825 SASTS
+1825 CAAVSQ
-1830 HGAKKESS
+1830 GAKKDSSS
-1838 IPATMPSSQKPPK
+1838 IPATVPSSQKSPK
-1851 EASQAH
+1851 EASQTP

-1864 IPKPV
+1864 IPKPI
-1869 GIRQP
+1869 GICQP
-1874 PLSSTPSLFLPF
+1874 PFSSIPSISLPF
-1886 GPPPLSAPPIL
+1886 GLPPPAAPPLL

-1918 KQLGESISPTT
+1918 KQLGESIAPTT
-1929 PAVPAPLPSNLAEV
+1929 PSMPAPLPGNLAEV
-1943 GSPHCLQ
+1943 GPSPHCLHP
-1950 TPHRT
+1950 PHRT

-1972 SGLLSN
+1972 SSLLSN
-1978 SGLWETI
+1978 SGLWETVK
-1985 RPQKGTA
+1985 PQKGST
-1992 LGDLSSS
+1992 LGELPSNSAV
-1999 SSGCQPRSKLTGAD
+1999 CQPQPKLTGAD

-2041 QLEDRLSSATRANG
+2041 QLEHRLSSATRANG
-2055 SSSTIYMPGLESMP
+2055 SSSSIYMLGLESMP

-2079 EENQNLQAQLNHL
+2079 EENQSLQAQLNQL
-2092 SKEHSRELERLREAL
+2092 SKEHAKELEHLREAL
-2107 LASRARLQELEAEL
+2107 LASRTRLQELEAEL
-2121 ERQKAERRQT
+2121 ERQKVERRQT
-2131 AEDLKE
+2131 AEDLKQK
-2137 RQQEILQFREERLSL
+2137 QQEILQFREERLSL
-2152 QEKNNRLQHKMI
+2152 QEKNNRLQNKVL
-2164 LLQQQCE
+2164 LLQEQCD
-2171 ENQRLFRSLQSELQV
+2171 ENQRLFQSLRSELQV
-2186 YETLYGSSKQVMK
+2186 YETYFGNSKQGLK

-2204 IYRQAPLS
+2204 ICPPKPLS
-2212 SDLSAL
+2212 NDLSTL

-2243 EQQLDGGPGKATL
+2243 QQQLNVSPQKVTL
-2256 SSSCVTQGFPATDPG
+2256 NSSCVSQDLSVTNPED
-2271 NKWQFFQDSIS
+2271 KWQFFQDSIS

-2289 GMNIPASVFSTVTSS
+2289 GMNIPTSIFSTATSK
-2304 ALDPETSPFKRTK
+2304 ALDPQTSPFQRTK
-2317 ELSLDV
+2317 EVALDI
-2323 SPGRKTPPMLE
+2323 SPVRKNPPMLE
-2334 GDAPDGSFA
+2334 GDAPDGSFS

-2349 MIGHIDDY
+2349 VIGHIDDY

-2369 LVDKM
+2369 LVHKM
-2374 VSLMQVTLS
+2374 VSLMQVTLN
-2383 SPALEAQGTE
+2383 SPVLEAKGTE
-2393 VLASGSIQQL
+2393 VLASGSIYQL
-2403 RGSTSTLH
+2403 RGSTNTLH

-2419 LLTMFWRAALPTS
+2419 LLTMFWRAALPN
-2432 HSLAQ
+2432 AQ
-2437 QGKVEESMKGEI
+2437 SPIQQKKKEESMKGEI
-2449 LELKSKLSEQENLLQ
+2449 LELKTKLLEKENLLQ
-2464 RTNEH
+2464 STNER
-2469 LKTANRLKESM
+2469 LKTANKMKESM
-2480 EQFIINQ
+2480 EHLIINQ

-2502 ETLKKNT
+2502 EKNT
-2509 SKINYVKLHPS
+2509 SKINYIKHHPS
-2520 PSKG
+2520 PSKD

>member
-1 MKEVCRICARELC
+1 MKEICRICARELC

-96 MYRKNNDE
+96 MYRKNNDD
-104 PGTEAKVG
+104 PSTEAKVG

-117 ISSLPDVRY
+117 ISGLPDVRY
-126 TALLQED
+126 SALLQED

-147 QTQENHSCHASE
+147 QSQEAHSCHASE

-220 DLPSTKVL
+220 DISSTKGP

-246 DATGQASL
+246 DATVQASL
-254 PQQKDEETERSSK
+254 PQQKDEEPERGSK
-267 ELPKCDCCSDDQAI
+267 ELPKCDCCSDDQTI

-308 GSKLPIPVKSSPPG
+308 GSKLPIPVKSTPPG
-322 AKPGHLM
+322 AKPGPLT

-342 KSLSKT
+342 KPLSKT

-364 DLWEDYLPLRFQ
+364 ELYEDYLPLRFQ
-376 NITKEPLQ
+376 NITEQPV
-384 QQEPNSNEAA
+384 QQELNSNEAT

-427 EMSCQ
+427 EMSYQ
-432 LKSAQEASQRQECA
+432 LKSAQEASQRQDCT

-469 GQNDTMTKLR
+469 GQKDTMTKLR

-491 TAEGG
+491 PPEGG

-501 QVALLD
+501 QQTLLD

-533 EEAKRNLQFMEAT
+533 EDAKRNLQFMEAA
-546 AQGLEQQKEAAW
+546 AQGLEQQIEAAR
-558 THNQELRR
+558 THNQELRS
-566 TLQQLQEDLC
+566 TLQQLQEDLR

-583 LLEGMKCRETQAQEQ
+583 ILEGTRCRETQAQEQ
-598 SIQRLNCNLR
+598 SIQRLNHSLR
-608 QKDRLLQEYR
+608 QKDHLLQEYR

-645 QDRDVALEQAIDEKF
+645 QDRDVALERAIDEKF

-689 VLSSNEVTIQS
+689 VLSSNEATIQS

-710 ELEQLSVTCRN
+710 ELEQLSVTCQN
-721 LQWLEEERKKK
+721 LQWLEEEMKKK

-783 LQRKERMLQDLLS
+783 LQRKERMLQDLLG
-796 DRNKQALEHEVE
+796 DRNKQTLEHEME
-808 VQDLLQSMGTR
+808 IQDLLQSMSNR
-819 EKESQVALGKMVQ
+819 EKESQLVLGKMVQ
-832 ALMQRS
+832 ALMERS
-838 TELQTL
+838 AEVQTL
-844 RQHIGGKTLGFGTSQ
+844 CQHIGGKNLGISTNQ
-859 PAEATTFI
+859 LAEATAFTS
-867 GRHREEQPV
+867 RHCEELPV
-876 HESMQGNIKEELSSV
+876 QESMHENIKDELTSV
-891 TAQDDASTS
+891 TVKGDSNTS
-900 RPQSGNVET
+900 RPRSGNTET
-909 AAELEKEL
+909 SADLEKEL

-931 RESRVELSALQSMV
+931 RESRMELSALQSMV

-952 QVQAADMESLTRNM
+952 QVQAADMESLTRNL

-997 LLREKVASLES
+997 ILREKVASAES
-1008 QGQEP
+1008 QGQD
-1013 TENRRRQLLQ
+1013 TSENRRHQLLQ
-1023 VMEGLVEERGR
+1023 VMEGLVEERGQ

-1051 FHSHPGGSEQDQA
+1051 SHTRPGGSERDQA

-1076 SRLEEALGRSLERL
+1076 NRLEEALGRSLERL

-1102 VVGEDTEDASTEF
+1102 AVGEDTEDASTEF
-1115 TDSIEEEAI
+1115 TDSIEEEAS
-1124 HNTHQQYIK
+1124 HSNTHQQYAQ
-1133 EASEKS
+1133 EALEKS
-1139 LGTEETPHSNG
+1139 LGMEEAQLFNLT
-1150 PPPSP
+1150 PPSP
-1155 TRGDKSSGLE
+1155 KRGDKNSGSE

-1171 KAEIQ
+1171 KAKIH
-1176 QHLEQKRRAEGE
+1176 QHLEQKRKAEGE

-1193 AQTEEA
+1193 AQIEEA

-1244 LGEDAGRGLKEDSL
+1244 LVEDARQALKEDSL

-1263 KLRGKPRNA
+1263 KLYGKLRNA
-1272 GAVINLLKEQLAL
+1272 NTIINLLKEQLPL
-1285 NSKEGDSKFN
+1285 SKEGDNKLNSK
-1295 PQLIVR
+1295 LSVL
-1301 LAKEIDRLKTEVVW
+1301 LAKEMDHPKTEVVW
-1315 APGKPS
+1315 NPRKPS
-1321 ALGDQLPE
+1321 ALGDQLQE
-1329 DLVSKRPH
+1329 EKESKGLY

-1346 SVLDLQPKEG
+1346 SVLDLQPKDG
-1356 HQVNSQGQF
+1356 HQVDSQGQIG
-1365 NSNGPPAESSL
+1365 SNGPPTESSL

-1458 TSPEFEELEV
+1458 TSPECEEHDV

-1481 YNFLGSALTS
+1481 YNFLGSAQTS
-1491 SPLKKPPGKQKDF
+1491 SPLKKPLGKQKDF
-1504 LDYGKSEDITV
+1504 LDYGKSEDIAV

-1521 DLKARLQNSD
+1521 DLKVKLYNSD
-1531 KVIQNLK
+1531 KVIQGLK

-1568 SSPSHS
+1568 TSPSHS

-1582 QSDSMG
+1582 QSDGMG
-1588 VFCPPEMQAR
+1588 VFFPPEMQAR

-1612 AQLPKSQVEGKLA
+1612 AQIPKSQVEGKLA
-1625 EELRSATWPGKYDSL
+1625 EELKSATWPGKYDFL

-1658 RGVCHLL
+1658 RGVCHILT
-1665 SQHLRDTVKSFE
+1665 HNLRDIVKSFE
-1677 DLLRGTDID
+1677 DLLRSTDID
-1686 YYLGQS
+1686 YYLGKS
-1692 FREQLTQ
+1692 FREQLAQ

-1705 RLTNK
+1705 RLASK
-1710 LNTKDRGKVDEK
+1710 LNTKDRGKVDDH

-1745 LQSKLNAR
+1745 LQAQLNKR
-1753 SLTPSSS
+1753 SPTPSSS

-1771 STSFLSDEMEASSD
+1771 STSFVSDEMEASSD

-1798 CTGKASPN
+1798 CVEKAPPN
-1806 LPDTI
+1806 LPDSI
-1811 HHSSNNAAP
+1811 HHSSNNAAT
-1820 SSNPS
+1820 SS
-1825 SASTS
+1825 SATAS

-1838 IPATMPSSQKPPK
+1838 SIPTTMPSSQKPPK

-1864 IPKPV
+1864 IPKPAS
-1869 GIRQP
+1869 IRQP
-1874 PLSSTPSLFLPF
+1874 PLSSNSSIFLPF
-1886 GPPPLSAPPIL
+1886 GPPPPAAPPLL

-1918 KQLGESISPTT
+1918 KQLGESINPTT
-1929 PAVPAPLPSNLAEV
+1929 PAMPAPLPSNLAEV
-1943 GSPHCLQ
+1943 GSPHCLH
-1950 TPHRT
+1950 TPHCT

-1961 GISAELCRSAD
+1961 EMSAELCRSAD

-1978 SGLWETI
+1978 SGLWETM

-1992 LGDLSSS
+1992 LGDLSSTS
-1999 SSGCQPRSKLTGAD
+1999 TVCQPGSKLTGAD
-2013 LLEEHLSEIRNLRQR
+2013 LLEEHLREIRNLRQR

-2041 QLEDRLSSATRANG
+2041 QLEDRLSSATRAGG
-2055 SSSTIYMPGLESMP
+2055 SSSSIYMSGLESMS

-2079 EENQNLQAQLNHL
+2079 EENQNLQAQLSHL
-2092 SKEHSRELERLREAL
+2092 SKEHSRELECLREAL
-2107 LASRARLQELEAEL
+2107 LASRARLQELEIEL
-2121 ERQKAERRQT
+2121 ERQKAEQRQA

-2164 LLQQQCE
+2164 LLEQQCE
-2171 ENQRLFRSLQSELQV
+2171 ENQRLFKSLQSELQV
-2186 YETLYGSSKQVMK
+2186 YEKLYGSSQQMLK
-2199 AYSWD
+2199 AYNWD
-2204 IYRQAPLS
+2204 SFRQGPLS
-2212 SDLSAL
+2212 SDFSTL
-2218 VSEVRA
+2218 VAEIRA
-2224 LRSQLEYSIQVNNS
+2224 FRSQLEYSIQVNNS
-2238 LRQQL
+2238 LGQQLGQQL
-2243 EQQLDGGPGKATL
+2243 EGSPGKATL
-2256 SSSCVTQGFPATDPG
+2256 SSSCMTQGFPATSPE
-2271 NKWQFFQDSIS
+2271 NKWQFFQDPIS

-2289 GMNIPASVFSTVTSS
+2289 GMNVPNSVFSTATSS
-2304 ALDPETSPFKRTK
+2304 ALDPETSPFQKTK
-2317 ELSLDV
+2317 ELGLDV
-2323 SPGRKTPPMLE
+2323 SPGRKIPPVLE

-2343 NKHGRH
+2343 NKNGRH

-2369 LVDKM
+2369 LVHKM
-2374 VSLMQVTLS
+2374 MSLMQVTLN
-2383 SPALEAQGTE
+2383 SPVLEAQGTE
-2393 VLASGSIQQL
+2393 VLTSRSIHQL
-2403 RGSTSTLH
+2403 RGSTKTLH
-2411 QILEESAS
+2411 QIFEESAS
-2419 LLTMFWRAALPTS
+2419 LLTMFWRAALPNT
-2432 HSLAQ
+2432 HSPTQ
-2437 QGKVEESMKGEI
+2437 QKKVVESMKGEI
-2449 LELKSKLSEQENLLQ
+2449 LELKTKLSEKENLLQ
-2464 RTNEH
+2464 STNEH
-2469 LKTANRLKESM
+2469 LKTTKRLKENM
-2480 EQFIINQ
+2480 EHFIVNQ
-2487 LTRTHDVLKKARTNL
+2487 LTRTHDVLKRARTNL
-2502 ETLKKNT
+2502 EVNSQRVLPFTQ
-2509 SKINYVKLHPS
+2509 VM
-2520 PSKG
+2520 

>member
-1 MKEVCRICARELC
+1 MKEICRICARELC

-96 MYRKNNDE
+96 MYRKNNDD
-104 PGTEAKVG
+104 PSTEAKVG

-126 TALLQED
+126 SALLQED
-133 FAYSGFECWAENED
+133 FAYSGFESWAENED
-147 QTQENHSCHASE
+147 QTQDLHSCHTSE

-192 RSISYGPST
+192 RSISGGLST

-209 EEPALSEVGPP
+209 EEPALSEVGPS
-220 DLPSTKVL
+220 DLPSTKVQT
-228 ADGESM
+228 DGESM

-246 DATGQASL
+246 DAPVQASL
-254 PQQKDEETERSSK
+254 SQQKDEETERSTK
-267 ELPKCDCCSDDQAI
+267 ELTKCDCCSDDQTT
-281 QYTCGHKLELALS
+281 QYMCGHKLELALS

-322 AKPGHLM
+322 NKLGHLM
-329 ADGTSPNF
+329 ADGTSPSF

-342 KSLSKT
+342 KPLSKT

-353 LEISELQELWD
+353 LEISDLQELWD
-364 DLWEDYLPLRFQ
+364 DLCEDYLPLRFQ
-376 NITKEPLQ
+376 NIIEEPLQ
-384 QQEPNSNEAA
+384 QQEPNSDEAT
-394 MTQQCVPDS
+394 MTQQCVSDS
-403 HLAELQDKIEQTEA
+403 HLAELQDKIEQSET

-432 LKSAQEASQRQECA
+432 LKSAQETSQRHDCT

-469 GQNDTMTKLR
+469 GQNETMAKLQG
-479 DMLHR
+479 MLHQ

-491 TAEGG
+491 TPEDA
-496 SPAQQ
+496 SLAQQ
-501 QVALLD
+501 QVALLE

-518 VQKFQRASQRKERLL
+518 VQKFQRAAQRKERLL
-533 EEAKRNLQFMEAT
+533 EDAKRNLQFIEA
-546 AQGLEQQKEAAW
+546 AALQVEQQKEAAW

-566 TLQQLQEDLC
+566 TLQQLQEDLR
-576 SRNKQLH
+576 SRTKQLH
-583 LLEGMKCRETQAQEQ
+583 MLESTKYRDSQAQEQ
-598 SIQRLNCNLR
+598 KIQCLTYNLH
-608 QKDRLLQEYR
+608 QKDQLLQEYR
-618 ELMQY
+618 ELMQH

-645 QDRDVALEQAIDEKF
+645 QDRDVALERAIDEKF

-689 VLSSNEVTIQS
+689 VLSSNEATIQS
-700 MESLLQAKSL
+700 MESLLQAKGL
-710 ELEQLSVTCRN
+710 ELEQLSVTCQN
-721 LQWLEEERKKK
+721 LQWLEEEMKKK
-732 FSHWQKEQEGIIQQL
+732 FNHWQKEQEGIIQQL

-773 SEVAEELCLR
+773 SEVTEELCLR

-796 DRNKQALEHEVE
+796 DRNKQALQHEIE
-808 VQDLLQSMGTR
+808 IQDLLQAMSTR
-819 EKESQVALGKMVQ
+819 EKESQVAVGKMVQ
-832 ALMQRS
+832 ALMERG
-838 TELQTL
+838 TEVQTL
-844 RQHIGGKTLGFGTSQ
+844 RQIIGGKNLQS
-859 PAEATTFI
+859 I
-867 GRHREEQPV
+867 
-876 HESMQGNIKEELSSV
+876 QGNIKDEPTSV
-891 TAQDDASTS
+891 TAKGNASTTVA
-900 RPQSGNVET
+900 QSGVMET
-909 AAELEKEL
+909 TAELEKEL

-931 RESRVELSALQSMV
+931 RESRMELSALQSMV
-945 AVQAEEL
+945 AVQEEEL

-997 LLREKVASLES
+997 LLREKVASAES
-1008 QGQEP
+1008 QGQET
-1013 TENRRRQLLQ
+1013 TENRRHELMQ
-1023 VMEGLVEERGR
+1023 VLEGLVEERSR
-1034 LNEALQAERRLY
+1034 LNEALQAEKHLY
-1046 GSLVE
+1046 SNLVE
-1051 FHSHPGGSEQDQA
+1051 FHTHRSGSERDQA

-1102 VVGEDTEDASTEF
+1102 TVGEDTEDASTEF
-1115 TDSIEEEAI
+1115 TDSIEEEATHSNI
-1124 HNTHQQYIK
+1124 HQQYVK
-1133 EASEKS
+1133 EASGKS
-1139 LGTEETPHSNG
+1139 LGTEEPQHSSL
-1150 PPPSP
+1150 PPSP
-1155 TRGDKSSGLE
+1155 TQGDKNSGLQ

-1171 KAEIQ
+1171 KVEIQ
-1176 QHLEQKRRAEGE
+1176 QHLEQKRKAEGE

-1193 AQTEEA
+1193 AQIEEA

-1244 LGEDAGRGLKEDSL
+1244 LVEDARQDLKEDSL

-1263 KLRGKPRNA
+1263 KLHGKLRNA
-1272 GAVINLLKEQLAL
+1272 NTIINLLKEQLAL
-1285 NSKEGDSKFN
+1285 NSKEGDNKLN
-1295 PQLIVR
+1295 PQLITR
-1301 LAKEIDRLKTEVVW
+1301 LAKEIDQLKAEAVW
-1315 APGKPS
+1315 PPGKH
-1321 ALGDQLPE
+1321 QE
-1329 DLVSKRPH
+1329 DEESKRSY
-1337 SRPQTLDLV
+1337 SRPQTLDVV
-1346 SVLDLQPKEG
+1346 SILDLQSKDS
-1356 HQVNSQGQF
+1356 HQVDIQTQLNSSGPSSE
-1365 NSNGPPAESSL
+1365 SNL

-1405 ATVQVQASQLE
+1405 ATVQVQANQLE
-1416 QYRVL
+1416 QYRAL
-1421 FREPGVKQDSK
+1421 FQ
-1432 QVQVDLQ
+1432 
-1439 DLGYE
+1439 
-1444 TCGRSENEAEREET
+1444 CEEHD
-1458 TSPEFEELEV
+1458 V
-1468 FSDARLTEGLHSQ
+1468 FSEARLNEGRHSQ

-1491 SPLKKPPGKQKDF
+1491 SPLKRPLGKQMDF
-1504 LDYGKSEDITV
+1504 LEYGKSEDIAV

-1555 RPRKMKLKGGDLT
+1555 RPRKMKLRDGDLT

-1582 QSDSMG
+1582 QSDGMG

-1658 RGVCHLL
+1658 RGVCHIL

-1692 FREQLTQ
+1692 FREQLAQ

-1710 LNTKDRGKVDEK
+1710 LNTKDREK
-1722 SSHELLALRLS
+1722 MDDQSSHELLALRLS

-1771 STSFLSDEMEASSD
+1771 STSFLSEDMEGSSD
-1785 MDVASEYTQYEED
+1785 MDVASEYTQYEDD
-1798 CTGKASPN
+1798 CADKASPN
-1806 LPDTI
+1806 LPDSI
-1811 HHSSNNAAP
+1811 HHSGKSAAP

-1825 SASTS
+1825 STTTS
-1830 HGAKKESS
+1830 HGAKKESSS

-1857 AGLYFNS
+1857 TG
-1864 IPKPV
+1864 
-1869 GIRQP
+1869 
-1874 PLSSTPSLFLPF
+1874 
-1886 GPPPLSAPPIL
+1886 
-1897 GCCGTSVL
+1897 
-1905 SLAEAQQELQMLQ
+1905 
-1918 KQLGESISPTT
+1918 ISPPT
-1929 PAVPAPLPSNLAEV
+1929 PAMTAPLPSNLAEV
-1943 GSPHCLQ
+1943 GSPHCLH

-1972 SGLLSN
+1972 SGLVSN
-1978 SGLWETI
+1978 SGLWEPI
-1985 RPQKGTA
+1985 RPQKGSA
-1992 LGDLSSS
+1992 LGDLSSNS
-1999 SSGCQPRSKLTGAD
+1999 SVCQPQSKLTGAD

-2041 QLEDRLSSATRANG
+2041 QLEDRISSATRANG
-2055 SSSTIYMPGLESMP
+2055 SSSSLYVPGLESMP

-2079 EENQNLQAQLNHL
+2079 EENQNLQAQLSHL

-2107 LASRARLQELEAEL
+2107 LASRTQLQELKLEL
-2121 ERQKAERRQT
+2121 DRQKAERRQT

-2137 RQQEILQFREERLSL
+2137 KQQEILQFREERLSL
-2152 QEKNNRLQHKMI
+2152 QEKNSRLQHKMI

-2171 ENQRLFRSLQSELQV
+2171 ENQRLFQSLQSELQV
-2186 YETLYGSSKQVMK
+2186 YETLYGSSKQVLK

-2204 IYRQAPLS
+2204 IYRQGPLS
-2212 SDLSAL
+2212 SDLSTL
-2218 VSEVRA
+2218 VAEVRA

-2243 EQQLDGGPGKATL
+2243 EQQLDGSSGKTTLGP
-2256 SSSCVTQGFPATDPG
+2256 SCVTQGFPATNPG

-2289 GMNIPASVFSTVTSS
+2289 GMNIPTSIFSSAPSS
-2304 ALDPETSPFKRTK
+2304 ALDPEHSPFQKTK
-2317 ELSLDV
+2317 ELGLDV
-2323 SPGRKTPPMLE
+2323 SPGRKSPPVLE

-2349 MIGHIDDY
+2349 VIGHIDDY

-2369 LVDKM
+2369 LVHKM
-2374 VSLMQVTLS
+2374 VSLMQVTLNP
-2383 SPALEAQGTE
+2383 PALEAQGTE
-2393 VLASGSIQQL
+2393 TLASGRIHQL

-2419 LLTMFWRAALPTS
+2419 LLTMFWRAALPS
-2432 HSLAQ
+2432 AHSRPAQ

-2449 LELKSKLSEQENLLQ
+2449 LELKTKLSEQENLLQ
-2464 RTNEH
+2464 STNER
-2469 LKTANRLKESM
+2469 LKTTNRLKESM

-2502 ETLKKNT
+2502 EEPGRKRSHQGSLKQQDGHACPQIFQMPN
-2509 SKINYVKLHPS
+2509 H
-2520 PSKG
+2520 

>member
-1 MKEVCRICARELC
+1 MKRPNRRACCCCCRASRRAHYAPYCPGDAAQASAPASHPPREREVRAQDRSWAAAAEEEEAAAAALAAAPPRKRDYFLEDD
-14 GNQRRWIF
+14 GEMVPR
-22 HTTTKLNLQVLLSH
+22 TSH
-36 VLGKDVSRDGKG
+36 VAAFLSETKERGPPMQSHPWRSFEKGPFGQTHSLRAFEKAPLGQTQALRDFEKHLNDLKK
-48 EFACS
+48 ENFS
-53 KCAFM
+53 LK
-58 LDRIYRF
+58 LRIYFLEERMQQKYEASQE
-65 DTVIARIEALSIER
+65 DVYKRNIELKVEVESLKREIQEKQQYLDKTWAAAENLNSHNETELRHHDEER
-79 LQKLLL
+79 QQEKEHVYELL
-85 EKDRLKFCIAS
+85 ENKIQ
-96 MYRKNNDE
+96 
-104 PGTEAKVG
+104 
-112 NGTVD
+112 
-117 ISSLPDVRY
+117 
-126 TALLQED
+126 LLQEETKL
-133 FAYSGFECWAENED
+133 AKNEAERMAAVVEAEKECNLE
-147 QTQENHSCHASE
+147 
-159 GPGNRPRRCRGCAA
+159 
-173 LRVADSDYE
+173 L
-182 AICKVPRKVA
+182 
-192 RSISYGPST
+192 
-201 RWSTSICT
+201 T
-209 EEPALSEVGPP
+209 EKLKEV
-220 DLPSTKVL
+220 TK
-228 ADGESM
+228 DGEDVP
-234 EEGTPGSSVESL
+234 GTKGQDKNHCTALAQTDKRIDELSQRLAAQEKLVE
-246 DATGQASL
+246 Q
-254 PQQKDEETERSSK
+254 
-267 ELPKCDCCSDDQAI
+267 
-281 QYTCGHKLELALS
+281 LS
-294 MIKGFDYKPIQSPR
+294 REK
-308 GSKLPIPVKSSPPG
+308 
-322 AKPGHLM
+322 
-329 ADGTSPNF
+329 
-337 LNRPV
+337 
-342 KSLSKT
+342 
-348 PVGYS
+348 
-353 LEISELQELWD
+353 QELLQHLEEHKGMD
-364 DLWEDYLPLRFQ
+364 IQ
-376 NITKEPLQ
+376 NIAEEPLQ
-384 QQEPNSNEAA
+384 PPELNSDEAT
-394 MTQQCVPDS
+394 MTQPCVPDS
-403 HLAELQDKIEQTEA
+403 HLAELQDKVEQTEA

-427 EMSCQ
+427 EMSCE
-432 LKSAQEASQRQECA
+432 LKSAQEASQRQDCT

-455 SRESETEELYQVIE
+455 NRESETEELYQVIE

-491 TAEGG
+491 PPEGG

-501 QVALLD
+501 QLALLE

-518 VQKFQRASQRKERLL
+518 VQKFQRATRRKERLL
-533 EEAKRNLQFMEAT
+533 EDAKRNLQFMEAA
-546 AQGLEQQKEAAW
+546 AQGLEQQTEAAQ
-558 THNQELRR
+558 THNQELRS
-566 TLQQLQEDLC
+566 TLQQLQEDLR
-576 SRNKQLH
+576 SKNQQLQM
-583 LLEGMKCRETQAQEQ
+583 LEGTRCRETQAQEQ
-598 SIQRLNCNLR
+598 SIQRLNYSLR
-608 QKDRLLQEYR
+608 QKDQLLQEYR

-645 QDRDVALEQAIDEKF
+645 QDRDVALERAIDEKF

-689 VLSSNEVTIQS
+689 VLSSNEATIQS

-721 LQWLEEERKKK
+721 LQWLEEEVKQK
-732 FSHWQKEQEGIIQQL
+732 FGRWQQEHEGIVQQL

-783 LQRKERMLQDLLS
+783 LQRKERLLQELLS
-796 DRNKQALEHEVE
+796 DRNKQALEHEME
-808 VQDLLQSMGTR
+808 IQDLLQSVSAR
-819 EKESQVALGKMVQ
+819 KRESQLALGKMAQ
-832 ALMQRS
+832 ALMERS
-838 TELQTL
+838 AEVQTL
-844 RQHIGGKTLGFGTSQ
+844 RQHIRGKNLGFSTDQ
-859 PAEATTFI
+859 PAEAATFI
-867 GRHREEQPV
+867 GCHHEERPIQ
-876 HESMQGNIKEELSSV
+876 ESMQGNVKDELTLV
-891 TAQDDASTS
+891 TAKGNASAS
-900 RPQSGNVET
+900 RPQSGNTEASV
-909 AAELEKEL
+909 ELEKEL
-917 IHAKEELELITRKE
+917 IHAKEELELLTRKE
-931 RESRVELSALQSMV
+931 REGRMELSALQSMV

-997 LLREKVASLES
+997 LLREKVASAES
-1008 QGQEP
+1008 QGQET

-1046 GSLVE
+1046 SSLVE
-1051 FHSHPGGSEQDQA
+1051 FHTHPGGSEQDQA
-1064 LQVELEGAQVLR
+1064 LQVELEGAQMLR
-1076 SRLEEALGRSLERL
+1076 GRLEEALGRSLERL
-1090 SRLETLAAFGGT
+1090 SRLETPAAFGGT
-1102 VVGEDTEDASTEF
+1102 AGGEDTEDASTEF
-1115 TDSIEEEAI
+1115 TDSIEEEAS
-1124 HNTHQQYIK
+1124 HNNPHQQYVK
-1133 EASEKS
+1133 EASEKI
-1139 LGTEETPHSNG
+1139 LWTEETQHSNRI
-1150 PPPSP
+1150 PPSP
-1155 TRGDKSSGLE
+1155 TRGGGDKNSGLE

-1171 KAEIQ
+1171 KAEIH
-1176 QHLEQKRRAEGE
+1176 QHLEQKRKAEGE

-1193 AQTEEA
+1193 AQIEEA

-1230 EAWEMEEDKEKEEG
+1230 EAWEMEEDREKEEG
-1244 LGEDAGRGLKEDSL
+1244 LGEDARRALKEDSL

-1263 KLRGKPRNA
+1263 KLHGKLRNA
-1272 GAVINLLKEQLAL
+1272 NTIINLLKEQLAL
-1285 NSKEGDSKFN
+1285 NSKEGDGELT

-1301 LAKEIDRLKTEVVW
+1301 LAEEIDRLKTEVVW

-1321 ALGDQLPE
+1321 ALGDQIQE
-1329 DLVSKRPH
+1329 DKVSNRPY
-1337 SRPQTLDLV
+1337 SRPQPLDLV
-1346 SVLDLQPKEG
+1346 SVLDLKLKDG
-1356 HQVNSQGQF
+1356 YQVDSQGRL
-1365 NSNGPPAESSL
+1365 SSHGSPAESSPH
-1376 QGPTHQLRSQLEQC
+1376 GPTHQLRTQLEQC

-1458 TSPEFEELEV
+1458 TSPECEEHDV

-1491 SPLKKPPGKQKDF
+1491 SPLKKPLGKQTDF
-1504 LDYGKSEDITV
+1504 LDYGKSEDIAV

-1582 QSDSMG
+1582 QSDGMG
-1588 VFCPPEMQAR
+1588 VFCPPKMQAR

-1612 AQLPKSQVEGKLA
+1612 AQLPKSQVEGKLV
-1625 EELRSATWPGKYDSL
+1625 EELKSATWPGKYDSL

-1658 RGVCHLL
+1658 RGVCHSLT
-1665 SQHLRDTVKSFE
+1665 QHLRDTVKSFE

-1692 FREQLTQ
+1692 FREQLAQ

-1705 RLTNK
+1705 RLANK
-1710 LNTKDRGKVDEK
+1710 LNTKDRGKVDDH

-1745 LQSKLNAR
+1745 LQSKLSTR

-1760 HALSDSHRSPS
+1760 HAHSDSHRSRS

-1798 CTGKASPN
+1798 CADKAPTNILDS
-1806 LPDTI
+1806 I

-1820 SSNPS
+1820 SSNLS
-1825 SASTS
+1825 SATTS
-1830 HGAKKESS
+1830 HGTKKESSS

-1869 GIRQP
+1869 GICQP
-1874 PLSSTPSLFLPF
+1874 PLSSTPSIFLPF
-1886 GPPPLSAPPIL
+1886 GPPSPAIPPLI

-1918 KQLGESISPTT
+1918 KQLGESISPST
-1929 PAVPAPLPSNLAEV
+1929 PAMPAPLPSNLAEV
-1943 GSPHCLQ
+1943 GSPHCLH

-1955 SQSHPL
+1955 SQPHPL

-1972 SGLLSN
+1972 SGLLSS

-1985 RPQKGTA
+1985 RPQKGTT
-1992 LGDLSSS
+1992 LGDLSPNSAM
-1999 SSGCQPRSKLTGAD
+1999 CQPRSKLTGAD
-2013 LLEEHLSEIRNLRQR
+2013 LLEEHLSEIQNLRQR

-2055 SSSTIYMPGLESMP
+2055 SSASIYMPALESMP

-2079 EENQNLQAQLNHL
+2079 EENQNLQAQLSHL

-2107 LASRARLQELEAEL
+2107 LASRARLQELEMEL
-2121 ERQKAERRQT
+2121 EKQKADRRQT

-2137 RQQEILQFREERLSL
+2137 KQQEVLQFREEQLSL
-2152 QEKNNRLQHKMI
+2152 QQKNDRLQHKMI

-2171 ENQRLFRSLQSELQV
+2171 ENQRLFKSLQSQLQV
-2186 YETLYGSSKQVMK
+2186 YETLYGSSKQVLK

-2204 IYRQAPLS
+2204 IYQQGPLS
-2212 SDLSAL
+2212 SDLSTL
-2218 VSEVRA
+2218 VAEVRA
-2224 LRSQLEYSIQVNNS
+2224 LRSRLEYSIQVNNS

-2243 EQQLDGGPGKATL
+2243 EQQLDGSPGKATL
-2256 SSSCVTQGFPATDPG
+2256 GSSCVTQAFPATSPG
-2271 NKWQFFQDSIS
+2271 DKWQFFQDSIS

-2289 GMNIPASVFSTVTSS
+2289 GMNVPTSVFSTATSS
-2304 ALDPETSPFKRTK
+2304 ALDPETSSFHRAKG
-2317 ELSLDV
+2317 SGLDV
-2323 SPGRKTPPMLE
+2323 SPGKKSPPTLE

-2343 NKHGRH
+2343 NKRGRH

-2369 LVDKM
+2369 LVHKM
-2374 VSLMQVTLS
+2374 VSLIQVTLN
-2383 SPALEAQGTE
+2383 SPALEARGTE
-2393 VLASGSIQQL
+2393 VLASESIHQL

-2419 LLTMFWRAALPTS
+2419 LLTMFWRAALPST
-2432 HSLAQ
+2432 HSPAQ
-2437 QGKVEESMKGEI
+2437 QRKVEESMKGEI
-2449 LELKSKLSEQENLLQ
+2449 LELKTKLSKQETLLQ
-2464 RTNEH
+2464 STNER
-2469 LKTANRLKESM
+2469 LKTSNRLKESM

-2502 ETLKKNT
+2502 EEPGRKRSHQGALKQEEGHACPRFLQLPN
-2509 SKINYVKLHPS
+2509 H
-2520 PSKG
+2520 

>member
-1 MKEVCRICARELC
+1 MEQMWTRDYFLEDDGEMVPR
-14 GNQRRWIF
+14 
-22 HTTTKLNLQVLLSH
+22 TSH
-36 VLGKDVSRDGKG
+36 VAAFLSETKERGPPMQSHAWRSFEKGPLGQTHSLRAFEKAPLGQTQALRDFEKHLNDLKK
-48 EFACS
+48 ENFS
-53 KCAFM
+53 LK
-58 LDRIYRF
+58 LRIYFLEERMQQKYEASQE
-65 DTVIARIEALSIER
+65 DVYKRNIELKVEVESLKREIQEKQQDLDKTWAAAENLTTHNETELRRHYEER
-79 LQKLLL
+79 QQETEHVYELL
-85 EKDRLKFCIAS
+85 ENKIQ
-96 MYRKNNDE
+96 
-104 PGTEAKVG
+104 
-112 NGTVD
+112 
-117 ISSLPDVRY
+117 
-126 TALLQED
+126 LLQEETKL
-133 FAYSGFECWAENED
+133 AKNEAE
-147 QTQENHSCHASE
+147 
-159 GPGNRPRRCRGCAA
+159 RMAA
-173 LRVADSDYE
+173 LVE
-182 AICKVPRKVA
+182 AEKECNLEL
-192 RSISYGPST
+192 
-201 RWSTSICT
+201 T
-209 EEPALSEVGPP
+209 EKLKEV
-220 DLPSTKVL
+220 TK
-228 ADGESM
+228 DGE
-234 EEGTPGSSVESL
+234 EVPGMKAQDNNYSTTL
-246 DATGQASL
+246 A
-254 PQQKDEETERSSK
+254 QKDKRIDELNERLTAQ
-267 ELPKCDCCSDDQAI
+267 E
-281 QYTCGHKLELALS
+281 KLVEQLS
-294 MIKGFDYKPIQSPR
+294 REK
-308 GSKLPIPVKSSPPG
+308 
-322 AKPGHLM
+322 
-329 ADGTSPNF
+329 
-337 LNRPV
+337 
-342 KSLSKT
+342 
-348 PVGYS
+348 
-353 LEISELQELWD
+353 QELLQNLEELKGMD
-364 DLWEDYLPLRFQ
+364 IQ
-376 NITKEPLQ
+376 NIIEEPLQ
-384 QQEPNSNEAA
+384 QQEPNSEEAT
-394 MTQQCVPDS
+394 MTHQCVSDS
-403 HLAELQDKIEQTEA
+403 HLAELQDKIEQTET

-432 LKSAQEASQRQECA
+432 LKSAQETSQRQDCT

-469 GQNDTMTKLR
+469 GQNDTMAKLQG
-479 DMLHR
+479 MLHR

-491 TAEGG
+491 TPEDA
-496 SPAQQ
+496 SLAQQ
-501 QVALLD
+501 QVALLE
-507 LQNALFCSQLE
+507 LQNTLFCSQLE
-518 VQKFQRASQRKERLL
+518 VQKFQRAAQRKERLL
-533 EEAKRNLQFMEAT
+533 EDAKRNLQFIEAA
-546 AQGLEQQKEAAW
+546 AQQVEQQKEAAW
-558 THNQELRR
+558 MHNQELRR
-566 TLQQLQEDLC
+566 TLQQLQEDLR
-576 SRNKQLH
+576 SKNKQLH
-583 LLEGMKCRETQAQEQ
+583 MLEGTKYRDSQAQEQ
-598 SIQRLNCNLR
+598 KIQCLTYNLH
-608 QKDRLLQEYR
+608 QKDQLLQEYR
-618 ELMQY
+618 ELMQH

-645 QDRDVALEQAIDEKF
+645 QDRDVALERAIDEKF

-689 VLSSNEVTIQS
+689 VLSSNEATIQS
-700 MESLLQAKSL
+700 MESLLQAKGL
-710 ELEQLSVTCRN
+710 ELEQLSVTCQN
-721 LQWLEEERKKK
+721 LQWLEEEMKKK
-732 FSHWQKEQEGIIQQL
+732 FNHWQKEQEGIIQQL

-796 DRNKQALEHEVE
+796 DRNKQALQHEIE
-808 VQDLLQSMGTR
+808 IQDLLQAMSTR
-819 EKESQVALGKMVQ
+819 EKESQVAVRKMVQ
-832 ALMQRS
+832 ALMERG
-838 TELQTL
+838 TEVQTL
-844 RQHIGGKTLGFGTSQ
+844 RQIIGGKNLQT
-859 PAEATTFI
+859 I
-867 GRHREEQPV
+867 
-876 HESMQGNIKEELSSV
+876 QGNIKDEPTSV
-891 TAQDDASTS
+891 TAKGNDSTS
-900 RPQSGNVET
+900 GAQSGAMET
-909 AAELEKEL
+909 TAELEKEL
-917 IHAKEELELITRKE
+917 INAKEELELITRKE
-931 RESRVELSALQSMV
+931 RESRMELSALQSMV
-945 AVQAEEL
+945 AVQEEEL
-952 QVQAADMESLTRNM
+952 QVQAADMESLTRNI

-997 LLREKVASLES
+997 LLREKVASAES
-1008 QGQEP
+1008 QGQETP
-1013 TENRRRQLLQ
+1013 ENRRHQLMQ
-1023 VMEGLVEERGR
+1023 VLEGLVEERSR
-1034 LNEALQAERRLY
+1034 LNEALQAEKHLY
-1046 GSLVE
+1046 SNLVE
-1051 FHSHPGGSEQDQA
+1051 YHTHRSGSERDQA

-1102 VVGEDTEDASTEF
+1102 TVGEDTEDASTEF
-1115 TDSIEEEAI
+1115 TDSIEEEAT
-1124 HNTHQQYIK
+1124 HSNTHQQCIK
-1133 EASEKS
+1133 EASGKS
-1139 LGTEETPHSNG
+1139 LGTEETQHSSL
-1150 PPPSP
+1150 PPPPP
-1155 TRGDKSSGLE
+1155 TQGDKNSGLQ

-1171 KAEIQ
+1171 KVEIQ
-1176 QHLEQKRRAEGE
+1176 QHLEQKKKAEGE

-1193 AQTEEA
+1193 AQIEEA

-1244 LGEDAGRGLKEDSL
+1244 LVEDARQDQKEDSL

-1263 KLRGKPRNA
+1263 KLHGKLRNA
-1272 GAVINLLKEQLAL
+1272 NTIINLLKEQLAL
-1285 NSKEGDSKFN
+1285 NSKEGDNKFN
-1295 PQLIVR
+1295 PQLIIH
-1301 LAKEIDRLKTEVVW
+1301 LAKEIDRLKTEAVW
-1315 APGKPS
+1315 SSGKPV
-1321 ALGDQLPE
+1321 AVGDQLQE
-1329 DLVSKRPH
+1329 DEVSKRSY
-1337 SRPQTLDLV
+1337 SRPQTLDVV
-1346 SVLDLQPKEG
+1346 SILDLQPKDS
-1356 HQVNSQGQF
+1356 HQVDIQAQLS
-1365 NSNGPPAESSL
+1365 SSGPSAESSL

-1432 QVQVDLQ
+1432 QIQVDLQ

-1458 TSPEFEELEV
+1458 TSPECEEHDV
-1468 FSDARLTEGLHSQ
+1468 FSEARLNEGLHSQ

-1491 SPLKKPPGKQKDF
+1491 SPLKRPLGKQMDF
-1504 LDYGKSEDITV
+1504 LEYGKSEDIAV

-1555 RPRKMKLKGGDLT
+1555 RPRKMKLRDGDLT

-1582 QSDSMG
+1582 QSDGMG

-1658 RGVCHLL
+1658 RGVCHILT
-1665 SQHLRDTVKSFE
+1665 QHLRDIIKSFE

-1692 FREQLTQ
+1692 FREQLAQ

-1710 LNTKDRGKVDEK
+1710 LNTKDRGKMDDQ

-1745 LQSKLNAR
+1745 LQDKLNAR

-1771 STSFLSDEMEASSD
+1771 STSFLSEDMEASSD
-1785 MDVASEYTQYEED
+1785 MDAASEYTQYEDD
-1798 CTGKASPN
+1798 CAVKASPN
-1806 LPDTI
+1806 LPDSI
-1811 HHSSNNAAP
+1811 HHSGKSAAP

-1825 SASTS
+1825 STTTS
-1830 HGAKKESS
+1830 HGAKKESSS

-1857 AGLYFNS
+1857 TGLYFNS
-1864 IPKPV
+1864 MPKPV
-1869 GIRQP
+1869 GLRQP
-1874 PLSSTPSLFLPF
+1874 PLSSAPSIFLPF
-1886 GPPPLSAPPIL
+1886 GPPHPSAPPLL
-1897 GCCGTSVL
+1897 GCCGTSVF

-1918 KQLGESISPTT
+1918 KQLGENISPPT
-1929 PAVPAPLPSNLAEV
+1929 PAMTAPLSGNLAEV
-1943 GSPHCLQ
+1943 GSPHCLH

-1955 SQSHPL
+1955 SQPHPL

-1972 SGLLSN
+1972 SGLVSN

-1985 RPQKGTA
+1985 RPQKGSA
-1992 LGDLSSS
+1992 LGDLSSNS
-1999 SSGCQPRSKLTGAD
+1999 SVCQPQSKLTGAD

-2041 QLEDRLSSATRANG
+2041 QLEDRISSATRANG
-2055 SSSTIYMPGLESMP
+2055 SSSSLYVPGLESMP

-2079 EENQNLQAQLNHL
+2079 EENQNLQAQLSHL

-2107 LASRARLQELEAEL
+2107 LASRTQLQELKLEL
-2121 ERQKAERRQT
+2121 DRQKAERRQT

-2137 RQQEILQFREERLSL
+2137 KQQEILQFREERLSL
-2152 QEKNNRLQHKMI
+2152 QEKNSRLQHKMI

-2171 ENQRLFRSLQSELQV
+2171 ENQRLFQSLQSELQV
-2186 YETLYGSSKQVMK
+2186 YETLYGSSKQVLK

-2204 IYRQAPLS
+2204 IYRQGPLS
-2212 SDLSAL
+2212 SDLSTL
-2218 VSEVRA
+2218 VAEVRA

-2243 EQQLDGGPGKATL
+2243 EQQLDGSPGKTIL
-2256 SSSCVTQGFPATDPG
+2256 SPSCVTQGFPAMNPG

-2289 GMNIPASVFSTVTSS
+2289 GMNIPTSVFSSAPSS
-2304 ALDPETSPFKRTK
+2304 ALDPENSPFQRTK
-2317 ELSLDV
+2317 ELGLDA
-2323 SPGRKTPPMLE
+2323 SPGRKTPPVLE

-2349 MIGHIDDY
+2349 VIGHIDDY

-2369 LVDKM
+2369 LVHKM
-2374 VSLMQVTLS
+2374 VSLMQVTLNP
-2383 SPALEAQGTE
+2383 PALEAQGTE
-2393 VLASGSIQQL
+2393 TLASGRIHQL

-2419 LLTMFWRAALPTS
+2419 LLTMFWRAALPST
-2432 HSLAQ
+2432 HSPAQ

-2449 LELKSKLSEQENLLQ
+2449 LELKTKLSEQENLLQ
-2464 RTNEH
+2464 STNER
-2469 LKTANRLKESM
+2469 LKTTNRLKESM

-2502 ETLKKNT
+2502 EEPGRKQSHQGSLKQQEGRACPQFCQMPN
-2509 SKINYVKLHPS
+2509 H
-2520 PSKG
+2520 

>member
-1 MKEVCRICARELC
+1 MKEICRICARELC

-96 MYRKNNDE
+96 MYRKNNDD

-147 QTQENHSCHASE
+147 QTQEAHSCHASE

-192 RSISYGPST
+192 RSISYGPSST

-220 DLPSTKVL
+220 DLSSTKVP

-246 DATGQASL
+246 DATAQASL
-254 PQQKDEETERSSK
+254 PQQKDEEPERGSK

-342 KSLSKT
+342 KPLSKT

-364 DLWEDYLPLRFQ
+364 DLYEDYLPLRFQ
-376 NITKEPLQ
+376 NIAEEPLQ
-384 QQEPNSNEAA
+384 SPELNSNEATT
-394 MTQQCVPDS
+394 TQQCVPDS
-403 HLAELQDKIEQTEA
+403 HLAELQDKIEQTDA

-427 EMSCQ
+427 EMSCE
-432 LKSAQEASQRQECA
+432 LKSAQEASQRQDCT

-469 GQNDTMTKLR
+469 GQNDTMAKLR

-491 TAEGG
+491 PPEGG

-501 QVALLD
+501 QLALLD

-518 VQKFQRASQRKERLL
+518 VQKFQRASRRKERLL
-533 EEAKRNLQFMEAT
+533 EDAKRNLQFMEAA
-546 AQGLEQQKEAAW
+546 AQGLEQQTEASR
-558 THNQELRR
+558 THNQELRS
-566 TLQQLQEDLC
+566 TLQQLQADLR
-576 SRNKQLH
+576 SKNKQLQM
-583 LLEGMKCRETQAQEQ
+583 LEGARCRETQAQEQ
-598 SIQRLNCNLR
+598 SVQRLNHSLR
-608 QKDRLLQEYR
+608 QKDQLLQEYR

-645 QDRDVALEQAIDEKF
+645 QDRDVALERAIDEKF

-689 VLSSNEVTIQS
+689 VLSSNEATIQS

-721 LQWLEEERKKK
+721 LQWLEEEMKQK
-732 FSHWQKEQEGIIQQL
+732 FSRWQQEHEGIVQQL

-783 LQRKERMLQDLLS
+783 LQRKERLLQDLLS
-796 DRNKQALEHEVE
+796 DRNKQALEHEME
-808 VQDLLQSMGTR
+808 IQDLLQSMSAR
-819 EKESQVALGKMVQ
+819 EKESQLALGKMVQ
-832 ALMQRS
+832 ALMERS
-838 TELQTL
+838 AEVQTL
-844 RQHIGGKTLGFGTSQ
+844 RQHIGGKNLGFSTNQ
-859 PAEATTFI
+859 PAEATAFI
-867 GRHREEQPV
+867 GHHHEERPIQ
-876 HESMQGNIKEELSSV
+876 ESMQGNIKDELTLV
-891 TAQDDASTS
+891 TAKGDASAS
-900 RPQSGNVET
+900 RPRSGNTE
-909 AAELEKEL
+909 ASAELEREL
-917 IHAKEELELITRKE
+917 VHAKEELELITRKE
-931 RESRVELSALQSMV
+931 RERRMELSALQSMV

-997 LLREKVASLES
+997 LLREKVASAES
-1008 QGQEP
+1008 QGQEA
-1013 TENRRRQLLQ
+1013 TENRRHQLLQ

-1034 LNEALQAERRLY
+1034 LNETLQAERRLY
-1046 GSLVE
+1046 SSLVE
-1051 FHSHPGGSEQDQA
+1051 FHTHPGGSERDQA

-1076 SRLEEALGRSLERL
+1076 SQLEEALGRSLERL
-1090 SRLETLAAFGGT
+1090 SRLETPAAFGGT
-1102 VVGEDTEDASTEF
+1102 AGGEDTEDASTEF
-1115 TDSIEEEAI
+1115 TDSIEEEASRS
-1124 HNTHQQYIK
+1124 NTHQQYIK

-1139 LGTEETPHSNG
+1139 LWTEETQHSNRT
-1150 PPPSP
+1150 PPSP
-1155 TRGDKSSGLE
+1155 TRGDKISGLE

-1171 KAEIQ
+1171 KAEIH
-1176 QHLEQKRRAEGE
+1176 QHLEQKRKAEGE

-1193 AQTEEA
+1193 AQIEEA

-1230 EAWEMEEDKEKEEG
+1230 EAGEMEEDREKEEG
-1244 LGEDAGRGLKEDSL
+1244 LLEDARRALKEDSL

-1263 KLRGKPRNA
+1263 KLHGKLRNA
-1272 GAVINLLKEQLAL
+1272 NTIINLLKEQLAL
-1285 NSKEGDSKFN
+1285 NSKEGDSGLT

-1301 LAKEIDRLKTEVVW
+1301 LAKEINHLKTEVVW
-1315 APGKPS
+1315 APGKAS
-1321 ALGDQLPE
+1321 ALGDQLQE
-1329 DLVSKRPH
+1329 DKASKRPC

-1346 SVLDLQPKEG
+1346 SVLDLKPKDG
-1356 HQVNSQGQF
+1356 CQVDSQGQF
-1365 NSNGPPAESSL
+1365 SSNGSPAESSP
-1376 QGPTHQLRSQLEQC
+1376 QGPTHQLRTQLEQC

-1458 TSPEFEELEV
+1458 TSPECEEHDV
-1468 FSDARLTEGLHSQ
+1468 FSDARLPEGLHSQ

-1491 SPLKKPPGKQKDF
+1491 SPLKKPLGKQKDF
-1504 LDYGKSEDITV
+1504 LDYGKSEDIAV

-1582 QSDSMG
+1582 QSDGMG

-1625 EELRSATWPGKYDSL
+1625 EELKSATWPGKYDSL

-1658 RGVCHLL
+1658 RGVCHILT
-1665 SQHLRDTVKSFE
+1665 QHLKDTVKSFE

-1692 FREQLTQ
+1692 FREQLAQ

-1705 RLTNK
+1705 RLTSK
-1710 LNTKDRGKVDEK
+1710 LNTKDRGKVDDH
-1722 SSHELLALRLS
+1722 SSHDLLALRLS
-1733 KELQEKEKVIEA
+1733 RELQEKEKVIEA

-1753 SLTPSSS
+1753 SLTPCSS

-1771 STSFLSDEMEASSD
+1771 SASFLSEEMEASSD

-1798 CTGKASPN
+1798 CADKAPTS
-1806 LPDTI
+1806 LPDSI

-1825 SASTS
+1825 SATTS
-1830 HGAKKESS
+1830 HGAKKESSS

-1851 EASQAH
+1851 EASQAR
-1857 AGLYFNS
+1857 AGIS
-1864 IPKPV
+1864 P
-1869 GIRQP
+1869 
-1874 PLSSTPSLFLPF
+1874 STP
-1886 GPPPLSAPPIL
+1886 A
-1897 GCCGTSVL
+1897 
-1905 SLAEAQQELQMLQ
+1905 M
-1918 KQLGESISPTT
+1918 
-1929 PAVPAPLPSNLAEV
+1929 PAPLPSNLAEV
-1943 GSPHCLQ
+1943 GSPHCLHS
-1950 TPHRT
+1950 PHRT
-1955 SQSHPL
+1955 SQPHPL

-1972 SGLLSN
+1972 SGLLSS

-1992 LGDLSSS
+1992 LGDLSPNSVV
-1999 SSGCQPRSKLTGAD
+1999 CQPQSKLTAAASIYVLEIGKCHNSSGKFVPICKFGAD
-2013 LLEEHLSEIRNLRQR
+2013 LLEEHLSEIRSLRQR

-2041 QLEDRLSSATRANG
+2041 QLEDRLSSTTRASG
-2055 SSSTIYMPGLESMP
+2055 SSTSVYMPGLESIP
-2069 QLCNENRILR
+2069 QLFNENRILQ
-2079 EENQNLQAQLNHL
+2079 EENQNLQAQLSHL
-2092 SKEHSRELERLREAL
+2092 SKDHARELERLREAL

-2121 ERQKAERRQT
+2121 EKQKADRRQT

-2137 RQQEILQFREERLSL
+2137 KQQEVLQFREERFSL

-2171 ENQRLFRSLQSELQV
+2171 ENQRLFKSLQSELQV
-2186 YETLYGSSKQVMK
+2186 YETLYGSSKQVLK

-2204 IYRQAPLS
+2204 IYHQGPLS
-2212 SDLSAL
+2212 SDLSTL
-2218 VSEVRA
+2218 VAEVRA

-2243 EQQLDGGPGKATL
+2243 EQQLDGSPGKATL
-2256 SSSCVTQGFPATDPG
+2256 GSSCKTQASPATSPG

-2289 GMNIPASVFSTVTSS
+2289 GMNVPTSVFSTATSG
-2304 ALDPETSPFKRTK
+2304 ALDPETSPFHRTK
-2317 ELSLDV
+2317 GLGLDV
-2323 SPGRKTPPMLE
+2323 SPGKKIPPMLE

-2357 SALKQQILEGKV
+2357 SALKQQILEGQV
-2369 LVDKM
+2369 LVHKM
-2374 VSLMQVTLS
+2374 VSLIQVTLN
-2383 SPALEAQGTE
+2383 SPTLEAQGTQ
-2393 VLASGSIQQL
+2393 VVASESIHQL
-2403 RGSTSTLH
+2403 RGSTSTLY

-2419 LLTMFWRAALPTS
+2419 LLTMFWRAALPS
-2432 HSLAQ
+2432 AHSPTQ
-2437 QGKVEESMKGEI
+2437 QRKVEESMKGEI
-2449 LELKSKLSEQENLLQ
+2449 LELKTKLSKQETLLQ
-2464 RTNEH
+2464 STNER
-2469 LKTANRLKESM
+2469 LKTTNRLKENM

-2502 ETLKKNT
+2502 ENA